1 MKKIFLLLWFVLLG
15 LFEVQAYQFEK
26 NGIYYDIVNG
36 KAVVV
41 SGDVS
46 YSGDVVIPETVEY
59 DGQHYVVDSIGEWA
73 FNSCSGLMSV
83 KLPEKLRAIGS
94 LAFTDCYGLTSIS
107 FPVSLKVIGSG
118 AFQNCEGLTSVVF
131 PEGLTA
137 VGDGAFY
144 GCDKLDSLSF
154 PASMKMINWT
164 AFCTHRGNYGNS
176 CSCEHIR
183 YVDVKDLHTWMNSVR
198 YIGREQN
205 PGFHLYFPK
214 AHLYIGG
221 KLLTHVVIPGDVTE
235 IKPYTFSGM
244 DCIKTVSMQKGVEN
258 VGILAFSGCRNLSSV
273 SFSEGLK
280 EISSNAFKNCASL
293 SSVFFSEGLEKI
305 DNYAFE
311 NCGSLTSVA
320 FPEGLTGIE
329 DAAFYGCDKL
339 DSLSFPASMKTI
351 NWTAFCTHRGNYGD
365 SCSCEHIRYVNVKDL
380 HTWINSVRYV
390 KLEYGSPHLYFPK
403 AHLYMGGKL
412 LTHVVIP
419 GDVTEIK
426 PYTFSGMD
434 CIKTVSMQKGVE
446 NVGIL
451 AFSGCRNLSSVSFSE
466 GLKEISSNAFKNC
479 ASLSSVFFSEGLEK
493 IDNYAFE
500 NCGSLTSVAFP
511 EGLTGIEDAA
521 FYGCDKLDSLSFPAS
536 MKTINWTA
544 FCTHRGNYGD
554 SCSCE
559 HIRYVNVKDL
569 HTWIN
574 SVRYVKLEYGSPH
587 LYFPKAHLYMGGK
600 LLTHVVI
607 PDDIAEVK
615 PYTFSGMDS
624 IRTVSMQKG
633 VENVGKQVFSGCR
646 NLSFVSFSDGFEEI
660 GEYAFNGCNSL
671 HSVKLPASIK
681 KLGYSAFNDQGV
693 EIELYALVP
702 PIGGS
707 SSLGDN
713 LVYVPESSIEA
724 YRTAWSDKVN
734 DILCLGRQHD
744 WDVTVEAEDKSSA
757 VLQAVGGVSDNEA
770 ARNVVRLKVSGTVN
784 SYDFMVMRNKMTCL
798 RELDLTDAHV
808 VYNPYE
814 HYQGY
819 HSWNDSLPDYAFYR
833 KDLRVCRLPQN
844 IVYIGRNAFSRCS
857 RLTDMDI
864 PEKVQEIGDAAF
876 EGCNRLENVKFS
888 EGLEF
893 IRSEAFAECALHDTI
908 IFPRTLKHISY
919 SAFRSN
925 GLRAVKFPTG
935 LEQIEG
941 AAFSY
946 CSGLSEVRFPSSIL
960 NVGSDAFGNCDNIKD
975 VYTYII
981 DPLQLDQTTFSAEV
995 FKNATL
1001 HVPETAQNNYYWDTQ
1016 WSQFPSIVMFNEP
1029 YEYFY
1034 LNKDLVIDEETP
1046 RLEGGT
1052 IFGIGE
1058 VQGPD
1063 ADLNPGSGLVVEGSE
1078 SQDLG
1083 DVHLKDDGN
1092 GNGASVIGQGNKD
1105 GHCNINAKN
1114 LHIDIQVEANRWYF
1128 FCFPYPIDKK
1138 NIKYDGSYVLRW
1150 YDGAERAQHGRG
1162 GWKDWTADKLTAGVG
1177 YIFQGSQSGT
1187 LTFQVPD
1194 AKFDGDNRDI
1204 LLQSHGADEVQD
1216 AGWNFVGNP
1225 YTSYFDLQDLGYD
1238 YPVTIWNGWS
1248 YEAYNPQDDDYVLYP
1263 YQAFFVQKPNAEDG
1277 ITFHAAHRKTKL
1289 QSEAARRAN
1298 VAPRRMRRAAGVER
1312 RLVNLTL
1319 SDGKVTDKT
1328 RVVFNARKREAYE
1341 VGCDAAKF
1349 MAEGVPQL
1357 YSLDGQGVKYA
1368 INERPE
1374 GNGVVSLGYEVQA
1387 AGNYTIGLTRADVG
1401 VMLKDKLTGASHD
1414 FSEGDYMFSSEAGT
1428 FHDRFL
1434 LVKSA
1439 SATGVNGVFAA
1450 GEAVVDVE
1458 NGTIAVSGSD
1468 GLRTTVTALSG
1479 ILMGTIDGNGC
1490 LDVRPGVYVVN
1501 VGGQARKVVVR

>member
-1 MKKIFLLLWFVLLG
+1 MF
-15 LFEVQAYQFEK
+15 
-26 NGIYYDIVNG
+26 
-36 KAVVV
+36 
-41 SGDVS
+41 
-46 YSGDVVIPETVEY
+46 
-59 DGQHYVVDSIGEWA
+59 
-73 FNSCSGLMSV
+73 
-83 KLPEKLRAIGS
+83 
-94 LAFTDCYGLTSIS
+94 
-107 FPVSLKVIGSG
+107 
-118 AFQNCEGLTSVVF
+118 
-131 PEGLTA
+131 
-137 VGDGAFY
+137 
-144 GCDKLDSLSF
+144 
-154 PASMKMINWT
+154 
-164 AFCTHRGNYGNS
+164 
-176 CSCEHIR
+176 
-183 YVDVKDLHTWMNSVR
+183 
-198 YIGREQN
+198 
-205 PGFHLYFPK
+205 
-214 AHLYIGG
+214 
-221 KLLTHVVIPGDVTE
+221 
-235 IKPYTFSGM
+235 
-244 DCIKTVSMQKGVEN
+244 
-258 VGILAFSGCRNLSSV
+258 
-273 SFSEGLK
+273 
-280 EISSNAFKNCASL
+280 
-293 SSVFFSEGLEKI
+293 
-305 DNYAFE
+305 
-311 NCGSLTSVA
+311 
-320 FPEGLTGIE
+320 
-329 DAAFYGCDKL
+329 
-339 DSLSFPASMKTI
+339 
-351 NWTAFCTHRGNYGD
+351 
-365 SCSCEHIRYVNVKDL
+365 
-380 HTWINSVRYV
+380 
-390 KLEYGSPHLYFPK
+390 
-403 AHLYMGGKL
+403 
-412 LTHVVIP
+412 
-419 GDVTEIK
+419 
-426 PYTFSGMD
+426 
-434 CIKTVSMQKGVE
+434 
-446 NVGIL
+446 
-451 AFSGCRNLSSVSFSE
+451 
-466 GLKEISSNAFKNC
+466 
-479 ASLSSVFFSEGLEK
+479 
-493 IDNYAFE
+493 
-500 NCGSLTSVAFP
+500 
-511 EGLTGIEDAA
+511 
-521 FYGCDKLDSLSFPAS
+521 
-536 MKTINWTA
+536 
-544 FCTHRGNYGD
+544 
-554 SCSCE
+554 
-559 HIRYVNVKDL
+559 
-569 HTWIN
+569 
-574 SVRYVKLEYGSPH
+574 
-587 LYFPKAHLYMGGK
+587 
-600 LLTHVVI
+600 
-607 PDDIAEVK
+607 
-615 PYTFSGMDS
+615 
-624 IRTVSMQKG
+624 
-633 VENVGKQVFSGCR
+633 
-646 NLSFVSFSDGFEEI
+646 
-660 GEYAFNGCNSL
+660 
-671 HSVKLPASIK
+671 
-681 KLGYSAFNDQGV
+681 AFNDQGV
-693 EIELYALVP
+693 ELELYALVP
-702 PIGGS
+702 PQRES
-707 SSLGDN
+707 NSLGEN
-713 LVYVPESSIEA
+713 LVYVPESCIEA

-734 DILCLGRQHD
+734 DILCLERQHD
-744 WDVTVEAEDKSSA
+744 WDVTVEAEEKSSA

-784 SYDFMVMRNKMTCL
+784 SYDFMVMRNKMTSL

-833 KDLRVCRLPQN
+833 KDLRVCKLPQS
-844 IVYIGRNAFSRCS
+844 ITYIGQSAFSECRK
-857 RLTDMDI
+857 LTGMDI
-864 PEKVQEIGDAAF
+864 PEKVQEIGYAAF
-876 EGCNRLENVKFS
+876 TGCNCLKEVEFQ
-888 EGLEF
+888 EGLER
-893 IRSEAFAECALHDTI
+893 IGSDAFSNCALQDTI
-908 IFPRTLKHISY
+908 VFPQTLKHISY
-919 SAFRSN
+919 NAFGMN
-925 GLRAVKFPTG
+925 GNLKAVKFPVG
-935 LEQIEG
+935 LEYIEG
-941 AAFSY
+941 SAFNN
-946 CSGLSEVRFPSSIL
+946 CSGLSEVRFPASVLS
-960 NVGSDAFGNCDNIKD
+960 VGSAAFEYCNSIKD

-1016 WSQFPSIVMFNEP
+1016 WSQFPSIVTFNEP

-1046 RLEGGT
+1046 RLEGDTISGT
-1052 IFGIGE
+1052 GE

-1092 GNGASVIGQGNKD
+1092 GNGASVIGQGDKD

-1162 GWKDWTADKLTAGVG
+1162 GWKDWAAGKLTAGVG

-1194 AKFDGDNRDI
+1194 AKFDGENRDI

-1328 RVVFNARKREAYE
+1328 RVVFNARKRETYE

-1414 FSEGDYMFSSEAGT
+1414 FSEGDYVFSSEAGT

-1458 NGTIAVSGSD
+1458 NGTIAVSGAD

-1479 ILMGTIDGNGC
+1479 ILMGIIDGNGS

>member
-15 LFEVQAYQFEK
+15 LSEMQAYQFEK

-41 SGDVS
+41 SGNAN
-46 YSGDVVIPETVEY
+46 YSGDVVIPDSVEY
-59 DGQHYVVDSIGEWA
+59 YGYYYVVDSIGNYA
-73 FNSCSGLMSV
+73 FSYAGEMTSV
-83 KLPEKLRAIGS
+83 RLPNQLRAIGS
-94 LAFTDCYGLTSIS
+94 SAFTNCYSLTSIS
-107 FPVSLKVIGSG
+107 FPVSLKVIDIG
-118 AFQNCEGLTSVVF
+118 AFYECSGLTSLSFPEGMTEIGDGAFKGCGRLETISFPSTMKSIDWGVFCGHHENEYEECTCDSIRRIEVKDIAIWFNSNRFMEYNSGGSHVAAPNIDLYIDGELLTEVVLPDTMARIRPALFYGCKKLHSVVF
-131 PEGLTA
+131 PNNLKVIDDCAFENCTGIENLELPQGLDSIKSSAFSGCKRLKDMHLPQELKYIGMGAFGGCEELISVSFPRKLENIAYGAFDGCKSLTSVIFPEGLKTI
-137 VGDGAFY
+137 GDYAFAN
-144 GCDKLDSLSF
+144 CDKLDSLSF
-154 PASMKMINWT
+154 PASLNTINWN
-164 AFCTHRGNYGNS
+164 AFCTHWSYDS
-176 CSCEHIR
+176 PCCCEHIR
-183 YVDVKDLHTWMNSVR
+183 YVDVKDLHTWVNSDCR
-198 YIGREQN
+198 YDTYDRVY
-205 PGFHLYFPK
+205 LPK
-214 AHLYIGG
+214 AQLYLDGT
-221 KLLTHVVIPGDVTE
+221 LLTEAVIPEGVEE
-235 IKPYTFSGM
+235 IKPYTF
-244 DCIKTVSMQKGVEN
+244 
-258 VGILAFSGCRNLSSV
+258 
-273 SFSEGLK
+273 
-280 EISSNAFKNCASL
+280 
-293 SSVFFSEGLEKI
+293 
-305 DNYAFE
+305 Y
-311 NCGSLTSVA
+311 
-320 FPEGLTGIE
+320 
-329 DAAFYGCDKL
+329 
-339 DSLSFPASMKTI
+339 
-351 NWTAFCTHRGNYGD
+351 
-365 SCSCEHIRYVNVKDL
+365 
-380 HTWINSVRYV
+380 
-390 KLEYGSPHLYFPK
+390 
-403 AHLYMGGKL
+403 
-412 LTHVVIP
+412 
-419 GDVTEIK
+419 
-426 PYTFSGMD
+426 
-434 CIKTVSMQKGVE
+434 
-446 NVGIL
+446 
-451 AFSGCRNLSSVSFSE
+451 
-466 GLKEISSNAFKNC
+466 
-479 ASLSSVFFSEGLEK
+479 
-493 IDNYAFE
+493 
-500 NCGSLTSVAFP
+500 
-511 EGLTGIEDAA
+511 
-521 FYGCDKLDSLSFPAS
+521 
-536 MKTINWTA
+536 
-544 FCTHRGNYGD
+544 
-554 SCSCE
+554 
-559 HIRYVNVKDL
+559 
-569 HTWIN
+569 
-574 SVRYVKLEYGSPH
+574 
-587 LYFPKAHLYMGGK
+587 
-600 LLTHVVI
+600 
-607 PDDIAEVK
+607 
-615 PYTFSGMDS
+615 GMDS
-624 IRTVSMQKG
+624 LALVRLPTSINK
-633 VENVGKQVFSGCR
+633 
-646 NLSFVSFSDGFEEI
+646 I
-660 GEYAFNGCNSL
+660 GMFAFN
-671 HSVKLPASIK
+671 A
-681 KLGYSAFNDQGV
+681 QGV
-693 EIELYALVP
+693 EFELYALVP
-702 PIGGS
+702 PQRES
-707 SSLGDN
+707 NSLGEN
-713 LVYVPESSIEA
+713 LVYVPESCIEA

-734 DILCLGRQHD
+734 DILCLERKHD
-744 WDVTVEAEDKSSA
+744 WDVMVEAEEKSSA

-770 ARNVVRLKVSGTVN
+770 VRNVVRLKVSGTVN

-833 KDLRVCRLPQN
+833 KDLRVCKLPQS
-844 IVYIGRNAFSRCS
+844 ITYIGQSAFSECRK
-857 RLTDMDI
+857 LTGMDI
-864 PEKVQEIGDAAF
+864 PEKVQEIGGYAF
-876 EGCNRLENVKFS
+876 YGCNQLKEVGFH
-888 EGLEF
+888 EGLES
-893 IRSEAFAECALHDTI
+893 IGSSAFVECALRDTMV
-908 IFPRTLKHISY
+908 FPQTLKRVLWG
-919 SAFRSN
+919 AFQGNSN
-925 GLRAVKFPTG
+925 LKAVKFPVG
-935 LEQIEG
+935 LESIESQ
-941 AAFSY
+941 AFNNCY
-946 CSGLSEVRFPSSIL
+946 CLSEVRFPASVLS
-960 NVGSDAFGNCDNIKD
+960 VGSAAFEYCNSIKD

-1016 WSQFPSIVMFNEP
+1016 WSQFPSIVTFNEP

-1046 RLEGGT
+1046 RLEGDTISGT
-1052 IFGIGE
+1052 GE

-1092 GNGASVIGQGNKD
+1092 GNGASVIGQGDKD

-1162 GWKDWTADKLTAGVG
+1162 GWKDWAAGKLTAGVG

-1194 AKFDGDNRDI
+1194 AKFDGENCDI

-1328 RVVFNARKREAYE
+1328 RVVFNARKRETYE

-1414 FSEGDYMFSSEAGT
+1414 FSEGDYVFSSEAGT

-1458 NGTIAVSGSD
+1458 NGTIAVSGAD

-1479 ILMGTIDGNGC
+1479 ILMGIIDGNGS

>member
-15 LFEVQAYQFEK
+15 LSEIQAYQFEK

-41 SGDVS
+41 SGGSVM
-46 YSGDVVIPETVEY
+46 YSGDVVIPETVEFG
-59 DGQHYVVDSIGEWA
+59 GQHYVVDSIGEWA
-73 FNSCSGLMSV
+73 FNACSGVMSV
-83 KLPEKLRAIGS
+83 KLPEKLRVIGR
-94 LAFTDCYGLTSIS
+94 LAFVDCYGLTSIS
-107 FPVSLKVIGSG
+107 FPASLKVIGDG
-118 AFQNCEGLTSVVF
+118 AFQNCDGLTSLSFPEGITQIGDGAFQRCGRLETLFFPSTMKSIDWGVFCESHENEYGGGECTCDSIRRIEIKGIATWFNSNRFTERNHHVAAPYADLYVNGDLLTDIVLPDTMARIRPALFYGCKKLHSVVF
-131 PEGLTA
+131 PNNL
-137 VGDGAFY
+137 
-144 GCDKLDSLSF
+144 K
-154 PASMKMINWT
+154 
-164 AFCTHRGNYGNS
+164 
-176 CSCEHIR
+176 
-183 YVDVKDLHTWMNSVR
+183 
-198 YIGREQN
+198 
-205 PGFHLYFPK
+205 
-214 AHLYIGG
+214 
-221 KLLTHVVIPGDVTE
+221 VID
-235 IKPYTFSGM
+235 
-244 DCIKTVSMQKGVEN
+244 DC
-258 VGILAFSGCRNLSSV
+258 
-273 SFSEGLK
+273 
-280 EISSNAFKNCASL
+280 
-293 SSVFFSEGLEKI
+293 
-305 DNYAFE
+305 AFE
-311 NCGSLTSVA
+311 NCTGIENLELPQGLDSIKSSAFSRCKGVKYVNLPQELKYIGMMAFGSCTELISVSFPNKLENIAYGAFESCKSLQSVVLPEGLKSIESCAFQNCISLTSVKLPSTLRFIDDCA
-320 FPEGLTGIE
+320 FNQ
-329 DAAFYGCDKL
+329 C
-339 DSLSFPASMKTI
+339 
-351 NWTAFCTHRGNYGD
+351 
-365 SCSCEHIRYVNVKDL
+365 
-380 HTWINSVRYV
+380 
-390 KLEYGSPHLYFPK
+390 
-403 AHLYMGGKL
+403 
-412 LTHVVIP
+412 
-419 GDVTEIK
+419 
-426 PYTFSGMD
+426 
-434 CIKTVSMQKGVE
+434 
-446 NVGIL
+446 NVG
-451 AFSGCRNLSSVSFSE
+451 
-466 GLKEISSNAFKNC
+466 
-479 ASLSSVFFSEGLEK
+479 
-493 IDNYAFE
+493 FE
-500 NCGSLTSVAFP
+500 F
-511 EGLTGIEDAA
+511 
-521 FYGCDKLDSLSFPAS
+521 
-536 MKTINWTA
+536 
-544 FCTHRGNYGD
+544 
-554 SCSCE
+554 
-559 HIRYVNVKDL
+559 
-569 HTWIN
+569 
-574 SVRYVKLEYGSPH
+574 
-587 LYFPKAHLYMGGK
+587 
-600 LLTHVVI
+600 
-607 PDDIAEVK
+607 
-615 PYTFSGMDS
+615 
-624 IRTVSMQKG
+624 
-633 VENVGKQVFSGCR
+633 
-646 NLSFVSFSDGFEEI
+646 
-660 GEYAFNGCNSL
+660 
-671 HSVKLPASIK
+671 ASI
-681 KLGYSAFNDQGV
+681 
-693 EIELYALVP
+693 VP
-702 PIGGS
+702 PTIEGMNP
-707 SSLGDN
+707 LGDEDN
-713 LVYVPESSIEA
+713 LLYVPEEGIEA

-734 DILCLGRQHD
+734 DILCLERQHD
-744 WDVTVEAEDKSSA
+744 WDVTVEAEEKSSA

-784 SYDFMVMRNKMTCL
+784 SYDFMVMRNKMTSL

-814 HYQGY
+814 HYQDC

-833 KDLRVCRLPQN
+833 KELRVCKLPKS
-844 IVYIGRNAFSRCS
+844 ITYIGQYAFSECRK
-857 RLTDMDI
+857 LTNMDI
-864 PEKVQEIGDAAF
+864 PEKVQEIGGYAF
-876 EGCNRLENVKFS
+876 YGCNQLKEVGFQ
-888 EGLEF
+888 EGLER
-893 IRSEAFAECALHDTI
+893 IGSDAFSNCALQDTI
-908 IFPRTLKHISY
+908 VFPQTLKHISY
-919 SAFRSN
+919 NAFGMN
-925 GLRAVKFPTG
+925 GNLKAVKFPVG
-935 LEQIEG
+935 LEYIEG
-941 AAFSY
+941 SAFNN
-946 CSGLSEVRFPSSIL
+946 CSGLSEVRFPASVLS
-960 NVGSDAFGNCDNIKD
+960 VGSAAFEYCNSIKD

-1016 WSQFPSIVMFNEP
+1016 WSQFPSIVTFNEP

-1046 RLEGGT
+1046 RLEGDTIPGT
-1052 IFGIGE
+1052 GE

-1092 GNGASVIGQGNKD
+1092 GNGASVIGQGDKD

-1162 GWKDWTADKLTAGVG
+1162 GWKDWAAGKLTAGVG

-1194 AKFDGDNRDI
+1194 AKFDGENRDI

-1328 RVVFNARKREAYE
+1328 RVVFNARKRETYE

-1414 FSEGDYMFSSEAGT
+1414 FSEGDYVFSSEAGT

-1458 NGTIAVSGSD
+1458 NGTIAVSGAD

-1479 ILMGTIDGNGC
+1479 ILMGIIDGNGS

>member
-15 LFEVQAYQFEK
+15 LSKVQAYEFEK
-26 NGIYYDIVNG
+26 NGIYYDIVKD

-41 SGDVS
+41 TGDVG
-46 YSGDVVIPETVEY
+46 YSGDVVIPDSVEY
-59 DGQHYVVDSIGEWA
+59 YGHYYVVDSIGGTV
-73 FNSCSGLMSV
+73 FQYSKITSV
-83 KLPEKLRAIGS
+83 RLPNQLRAIGS
-94 LAFTDCYGLTSIS
+94 AAFAYCSGLTSIS
-107 FPVSLKVIGSG
+107 FPGSLRCIGGG
-118 AFQNCEGLTSVVF
+118 AFQYCTGLTALSF
-131 PEGLTA
+131 PEGMTQI
-137 VGDGAFY
+137 GNGAFY
-144 GCDKLDSLSF
+144 GCGRLETISFPSTMKSIDWGVFCESHENEYGGGECTCDSIRRIEIKDIATWFNSNRFTERNHHVAAPYADLYVNGDLLTDIVLPDTMARIRPALFYGCKKLHSVVFPNNLKVIDDCAFENCTGIENLELPQGLDS
-154 PASMKMINWT
+154 
-164 AFCTHRGNYGNS
+164 
-176 CSCEHIR
+176 
-183 YVDVKDLHTWMNSVR
+183 
-198 YIGREQN
+198 
-205 PGFHLYFPK
+205 
-214 AHLYIGG
+214 
-221 KLLTHVVIPGDVTE
+221 
-235 IKPYTFSGM
+235 IKS
-244 DCIKTVSMQKGVEN
+244 S
-258 VGILAFSGCRNLSSV
+258 AFSGCKRLKDMHLPQELKYIGMMAFGSCTELISV
-273 SFSEGLK
+273 SFPNKLENIAYGAFESCKSLQSVVLPEGLK
-280 EISSNAFKNCASL
+280 SIESCAFQNC
-293 SSVFFSEGLEKI
+293 I
-305 DNYAFE
+305 
-311 NCGSLTSVA
+311 SLTSVKLPSTLRFIGDCA
-320 FPEGLTGIE
+320 FNQ
-329 DAAFYGCDKL
+329 C
-339 DSLSFPASMKTI
+339 
-351 NWTAFCTHRGNYGD
+351 
-365 SCSCEHIRYVNVKDL
+365 
-380 HTWINSVRYV
+380 
-390 KLEYGSPHLYFPK
+390 
-403 AHLYMGGKL
+403 
-412 LTHVVIP
+412 
-419 GDVTEIK
+419 
-426 PYTFSGMD
+426 
-434 CIKTVSMQKGVE
+434 
-446 NVGIL
+446 NVG
-451 AFSGCRNLSSVSFSE
+451 
-466 GLKEISSNAFKNC
+466 
-479 ASLSSVFFSEGLEK
+479 
-493 IDNYAFE
+493 FE
-500 NCGSLTSVAFP
+500 F
-511 EGLTGIEDAA
+511 
-521 FYGCDKLDSLSFPAS
+521 
-536 MKTINWTA
+536 
-544 FCTHRGNYGD
+544 
-554 SCSCE
+554 
-559 HIRYVNVKDL
+559 
-569 HTWIN
+569 
-574 SVRYVKLEYGSPH
+574 
-587 LYFPKAHLYMGGK
+587 
-600 LLTHVVI
+600 
-607 PDDIAEVK
+607 
-615 PYTFSGMDS
+615 
-624 IRTVSMQKG
+624 
-633 VENVGKQVFSGCR
+633 
-646 NLSFVSFSDGFEEI
+646 
-660 GEYAFNGCNSL
+660 
-671 HSVKLPASIK
+671 ASI
-681 KLGYSAFNDQGV
+681 
-693 EIELYALVP
+693 VP
-702 PIGGS
+702 PTIEGMNP
-707 SSLGDN
+707 LGDEDN
-713 LVYVPESSIEA
+713 LLYVPEEGIEA

-734 DILCLGRQHD
+734 DILCLERQHD
-744 WDVTVEAEDKSSA
+744 WDVTVEAEEKSSA

-784 SYDFMVMRNKMTCL
+784 SYDFMVMRNKMTSL
-798 RELDLTDAHV
+798 RELDLADAHV

-814 HYQGY
+814 HYQGC
-819 HSWNDSLPDYAFYR
+819 HSWNDSLPDYAFCR
-833 KDLRVCRLPQN
+833 KNLRICRLPKS
-844 IVYIGRNAFSRCS
+844 ITYIGQSAFSECRG
-857 RLTDMDI
+857 LTSMDI
-864 PEKVQEIGDAAF
+864 PEKVQEVGSYTFYGCSNLEKVDFRDGLKEIGIYAFHGCNLQDTLVFPATLKNVWDNAFAGNNDLRTIKFPVGLEYIGDGACV
-876 EGCNRLENVKFS
+876 GCDE
-888 EGLEF
+888 
-893 IRSEAFAECALHDTI
+893 
-908 IFPRTLKHISY
+908 
-919 SAFRSN
+919 
-925 GLRAVKFPTG
+925 
-935 LEQIEG
+935 
-941 AAFSY
+941 
-946 CSGLSEVRFPSSIL
+946 LSEVRFPASVL
-960 NVGSDAFGNCDNIKD
+960 NVERDAFRACDYIKD

-1046 RLEGGT
+1046 RLEGDTIPGT
-1052 IFGIGE
+1052 GE

-1092 GNGASVIGQGNKD
+1092 GNGASVIGQGDKD

-1162 GWKDWTADKLTAGVG
+1162 GWKDWAAGKLTAGVG

-1194 AKFDGDNRDI
+1194 AKFDGENRDI

-1328 RVVFNARKREAYE
+1328 RVVFNARKRETYE

-1414 FSEGDYMFSSEAGT
+1414 FSEGDYVFSSEAGT

-1458 NGTIAVSGSD
+1458 NGTIAVSGAD

-1479 ILMGTIDGNGC
+1479 ILMGIIDGNGS

>member
-15 LFEVQAYQFEK
+15 LSKVQAYQFEK

-41 SGDVS
+41 SGGSVM
-46 YSGDVVIPETVEY
+46 YSGDVVIPETVEFG
-59 DGQHYVVDSIGEWA
+59 GQHYVVDSIGEWA
-73 FNSCSGLMSV
+73 FNACSGLMSV
-83 KLPEKLRAIGS
+83 KLPEKLRVIGR
-94 LAFTDCYGLTSIS
+94 LAFVDCYGLTSIS
-107 FPVSLKVIGSG
+107 FPASLKVIGDG
-118 AFQNCEGLTSVVF
+118 AFQNCDGLTSLSFPEGMTQIGDGAFQRCGRLETLFFPSTMKSIDWGVFCESHENEYGGGECTCDSIRRIEIKGIATWFNSNRFTERNHHVAAPYADLYVNGDLLTDIVLPDTMARIRPALFYGCKKLHSVVF
-131 PEGLTA
+131 PNNL
-137 VGDGAFY
+137 
-144 GCDKLDSLSF
+144 K
-154 PASMKMINWT
+154 
-164 AFCTHRGNYGNS
+164 
-176 CSCEHIR
+176 
-183 YVDVKDLHTWMNSVR
+183 
-198 YIGREQN
+198 
-205 PGFHLYFPK
+205 
-214 AHLYIGG
+214 
-221 KLLTHVVIPGDVTE
+221 VID
-235 IKPYTFSGM
+235 
-244 DCIKTVSMQKGVEN
+244 DC
-258 VGILAFSGCRNLSSV
+258 
-273 SFSEGLK
+273 
-280 EISSNAFKNCASL
+280 
-293 SSVFFSEGLEKI
+293 
-305 DNYAFE
+305 AFE
-311 NCGSLTSVA
+311 NCTGIENLELPQGLDSIKSSAFSRCKGVKYVNLPQELKYIGMMAFGSCTELISVSFPNKLENIAYGAFESCKSLQSVVLPEGLKSIESCAFQNCISLTSVKLPSTLRFIGDCA
-320 FPEGLTGIE
+320 FNQ
-329 DAAFYGCDKL
+329 C
-339 DSLSFPASMKTI
+339 
-351 NWTAFCTHRGNYGD
+351 
-365 SCSCEHIRYVNVKDL
+365 
-380 HTWINSVRYV
+380 
-390 KLEYGSPHLYFPK
+390 
-403 AHLYMGGKL
+403 
-412 LTHVVIP
+412 
-419 GDVTEIK
+419 
-426 PYTFSGMD
+426 
-434 CIKTVSMQKGVE
+434 
-446 NVGIL
+446 NVG
-451 AFSGCRNLSSVSFSE
+451 
-466 GLKEISSNAFKNC
+466 
-479 ASLSSVFFSEGLEK
+479 
-493 IDNYAFE
+493 FE
-500 NCGSLTSVAFP
+500 F
-511 EGLTGIEDAA
+511 
-521 FYGCDKLDSLSFPAS
+521 
-536 MKTINWTA
+536 
-544 FCTHRGNYGD
+544 
-554 SCSCE
+554 
-559 HIRYVNVKDL
+559 
-569 HTWIN
+569 
-574 SVRYVKLEYGSPH
+574 
-587 LYFPKAHLYMGGK
+587 
-600 LLTHVVI
+600 
-607 PDDIAEVK
+607 
-615 PYTFSGMDS
+615 
-624 IRTVSMQKG
+624 
-633 VENVGKQVFSGCR
+633 
-646 NLSFVSFSDGFEEI
+646 
-660 GEYAFNGCNSL
+660 
-671 HSVKLPASIK
+671 ASI
-681 KLGYSAFNDQGV
+681 
-693 EIELYALVP
+693 VP
-702 PIGGS
+702 PTIEGMNP
-707 SSLGDN
+707 LGDEDN
-713 LVYVPESSIEA
+713 LLYVPEEGIEA

-734 DILCLGRQHD
+734 DILCLERQHD
-744 WDVTVEAEDKSSA
+744 WDVMVEAEEKSSA

-784 SYDFMVMRNKMTCL
+784 SYDFMVMRNKMTSL

-833 KDLRVCRLPQN
+833 KELRVCKLPQS
-844 IVYIGRNAFSRCS
+844 ITYIGQSAFSECRK
-857 RLTDMDI
+857 LTGMDI
-864 PEKVQEIGDAAF
+864 PEKVQEIGYAAF
-876 EGCNRLENVKFS
+876 TGCNCLKEVEFH
-888 EGLEF
+888 EGLER
-893 IRSEAFAECALHDTI
+893 IGSEGFSNCALQDTI
-908 IFPRTLKHISY
+908 VFPQTLKHISY
-919 SAFRSN
+919 NAFGMN
-925 GLRAVKFPTG
+925 GSLKAVKFPVG
-935 LEQIEG
+935 LESIESS
-941 AAFSY
+941 AFNN
-946 CSGLSEVRFPSSIL
+946 CSGLSEVRFPASVLS
-960 NVGSDAFGNCDNIKD
+960 VGSDAFMMCDNIKD

-995 FKNATL
+995 FKNAML

-1046 RLEGGT
+1046 RLEGDTISGT
-1052 IFGIGE
+1052 GE

-1092 GNGASVIGQGNKD
+1092 GNGASVIGQGDKD

-1162 GWKDWTADKLTAGVG
+1162 GWKDWAAGKLTAGVG

-1194 AKFDGDNRDI
+1194 AKFDGENRDI

-1414 FSEGDYMFSSEAGT
+1414 FSEGDYVFSSEAGT

-1458 NGTIAVSGSD
+1458 NGTIAVSGAA

-1479 ILMGTIDGNGC
+1479 ILMGIIDGNGS

>member
-26 NGIYYDIVNG
+26 NSIYYDIVNG

-41 SGDVS
+41 SGGSVM

-73 FNSCSGLMSV
+73 FNACSGLRSV

-94 LAFTDCYGLTSIS
+94 LAFVDCYGLTSIS
-107 FPVSLKVIGSG
+107 FPASLKVIGSG
-118 AFQNCEGLTSVVF
+118 AFQNCDGLTSLSFPEGMTQIGGGAFQRCGRLETLFFPSTMKSIDWGVFCESHENEYGGECTCDSIRRIEVKGIATWFNSDRFTERNYHVAAPYADLYVNGELLTEVVLPDTMTRIRPALFYGCKKLRSVVFPNNLKVIDDCAFNPCKGLVSVVF
-131 PEGLTA
+131 PEGVTEIR
-137 VGDGAFY
+137 DGAFTHCY
-144 GCDKLDSLSF
+144 KLDSLSF
-154 PASMKMINWT
+154 PISLETINRN
-164 AFCTHRGNYGNS
+164 AFCTQYSR
-176 CSCEHIR
+176 
-183 YVDVKDLHTWMNSVR
+183 
-198 YIGREQN
+198 
-205 PGFHLYFPK
+205 
-214 AHLYIGG
+214 
-221 KLLTHVVIPGDVTE
+221 
-235 IKPYTFSGM
+235 
-244 DCIKTVSMQKGVEN
+244 
-258 VGILAFSGCRNLSSV
+258 
-273 SFSEGLK
+273 
-280 EISSNAFKNCASL
+280 
-293 SSVFFSEGLEKI
+293 
-305 DNYAFE
+305 
-311 NCGSLTSVA
+311 
-320 FPEGLTGIE
+320 
-329 DAAFYGCDKL
+329 
-339 DSLSFPASMKTI
+339 
-351 NWTAFCTHRGNYGD
+351 D

-380 HTWINSVRYV
+380 HTWINSERWNYR
-390 KLEYGSPHLYFPK
+390 EYDSHTFFPHAQLY
-403 AHLYMGGKL
+403 LDGTL
-412 LTHVVIP
+412 LTKIVVP
-419 GDVTEIK
+419 EGVEEIK
-426 PYTFSGMD
+426 SNTFWG
-434 CIKTVSMQKGVE
+434 
-446 NVGIL
+446 
-451 AFSGCRNLSSVSFSE
+451 
-466 GLKEISSNAFKNC
+466 
-479 ASLSSVFFSEGLEK
+479 
-493 IDNYAFE
+493 
-500 NCGSLTSVAFP
+500 
-511 EGLTGIEDAA
+511 
-521 FYGCDKLDSLSFPAS
+521 LDSLV
-536 MKTINWTA
+536 
-544 FCTHRGNYGD
+544 Y
-554 SCSCE
+554 
-559 HIRYVNVKDL
+559 
-569 HTWIN
+569 
-574 SVRYVKLEYGSPH
+574 
-587 LYFPKAHLYMGGK
+587 
-600 LLTHVVI
+600 
-607 PDDIAEVK
+607 
-615 PYTFSGMDS
+615 
-624 IRTVSMQKG
+624 
-633 VENVGKQVFSGCR
+633 
-646 NLSFVSFSDGFEEI
+646 
-660 GEYAFNGCNSL
+660 
-671 HSVKLPASIK
+671 VKLPASIK
-681 KLGYSAFNDQGV
+681 KLGHSIFNDQGV
-693 EIELYALVP
+693 DVDLYALVP
-702 PIGGS
+702 PQ
-707 SSLGDN
+707 LEGDNPFGEN

-744 WDVTVEAEDKSSA
+744 WNVTVEAEDKSSA
-757 VLQAVGGVSDNEA
+757 LLQAVGGVSDNEA

-888 EGLEF
+888 ERLEF

-946 CSGLSEVRFPSSIL
+946 CSGLSEVRFPSSVL

-981 DPLQLDQTTFSAEV
+981 DPLELDQTTFSAEV
-995 FKNATL
+995 FKNTTL

-1046 RLEGGT
+1046 RLEGDT
-1052 IFGIGE
+1052 IFGTGE

-1204 LLQSHGADEVQD
+1204 LLQSHGADEEQD

-1263 YQAFFVQKPNAEDG
+1263 YQAFFVQKPNAEDA

-1289 QSEAARRAN
+1289 QSEAARRVN

-1328 RVVFNARKREAYE
+1328 RVVFNARRREAYE

-1374 GNGVVSLGYEVQA
+1374 GNGVVSLGYEVQV

-1458 NGTIAVSGSD
+1458 NGTIAVSGAD

-1479 ILMGTIDGNGC
+1479 ILMGIIDGNGS

>member
-1 MKKIFLLLWFVLLG
+1 
-15 LFEVQAYQFEK
+15 
-26 NGIYYDIVNG
+26 
-36 KAVVV
+36 
-41 SGDVS
+41 
-46 YSGDVVIPETVEY
+46 
-59 DGQHYVVDSIGEWA
+59 
-73 FNSCSGLMSV
+73 
-83 KLPEKLRAIGS
+83 
-94 LAFTDCYGLTSIS
+94 
-107 FPVSLKVIGSG
+107 
-118 AFQNCEGLTSVVF
+118 
-131 PEGLTA
+131 
-137 VGDGAFY
+137 
-144 GCDKLDSLSF
+144 
-154 PASMKMINWT
+154 
-164 AFCTHRGNYGNS
+164 
-176 CSCEHIR
+176 
-183 YVDVKDLHTWMNSVR
+183 MN
-198 YIGREQN
+198 
-205 PGFHLYFPK
+205 P
-214 AHLYIGG
+214 
-221 KLLTHVVIPGDVTE
+221 
-235 IKPYTFSGM
+235 
-244 DCIKTVSMQKGVEN
+244 
-258 VGILAFSGCRNLSSV
+258 
-273 SFSEGLK
+273 
-280 EISSNAFKNCASL
+280 
-293 SSVFFSEGLEKI
+293 
-305 DNYAFE
+305 
-311 NCGSLTSVA
+311 
-320 FPEGLTGIE
+320 
-329 DAAFYGCDKL
+329 
-339 DSLSFPASMKTI
+339 
-351 NWTAFCTHRGNYGD
+351 
-365 SCSCEHIRYVNVKDL
+365 
-380 HTWINSVRYV
+380 
-390 KLEYGSPHLYFPK
+390 
-403 AHLYMGGKL
+403 
-412 LTHVVIP
+412 
-419 GDVTEIK
+419 
-426 PYTFSGMD
+426 
-434 CIKTVSMQKGVE
+434 
-446 NVGIL
+446 
-451 AFSGCRNLSSVSFSE
+451 
-466 GLKEISSNAFKNC
+466 
-479 ASLSSVFFSEGLEK
+479 
-493 IDNYAFE
+493 
-500 NCGSLTSVAFP
+500 
-511 EGLTGIEDAA
+511 
-521 FYGCDKLDSLSFPAS
+521 
-536 MKTINWTA
+536 
-544 FCTHRGNYGD
+544 
-554 SCSCE
+554 
-559 HIRYVNVKDL
+559 
-569 HTWIN
+569 
-574 SVRYVKLEYGSPH
+574 
-587 LYFPKAHLYMGGK
+587 
-600 LLTHVVI
+600 
-607 PDDIAEVK
+607 
-615 PYTFSGMDS
+615 
-624 IRTVSMQKG
+624 
-633 VENVGKQVFSGCR
+633 
-646 NLSFVSFSDGFEEI
+646 
-660 GEYAFNGCNSL
+660 
-671 HSVKLPASIK
+671 
-681 KLGYSAFNDQGV
+681 
-693 EIELYALVP
+693 
-702 PIGGS
+702 
-707 SSLGDN
+707 LGDEDN
-713 LVYVPESSIEA
+713 LLYVPEEGIEA

-734 DILCLGRQHD
+734 DILCLERQHD
-744 WDVTVEAEDKSSA
+744 WDVTVEAEEKSSA

-784 SYDFMVMRNKMTCL
+784 SYDFMVMRNKMTSL

-833 KDLRVCRLPQN
+833 KDLRVCKLPQS
-844 IVYIGRNAFSRCS
+844 ITYIGQSAFSECRK
-857 RLTDMDI
+857 LTGMDI
-864 PEKVQEIGDAAF
+864 PEKVQEIGYAAF
-876 EGCNRLENVKFS
+876 TGCNSLKEVEFH
-888 EGLEF
+888 EGLER
-893 IRSEAFAECALHDTI
+893 IGDDAFSNCALQDTI
-908 IFPRTLKHISY
+908 VFPQTLKHISY
-919 SAFRSN
+919 NAFAMN
-925 GLRAVKFPTG
+925 GSLKAVKFPVG
-935 LEQIEG
+935 LESIEG
-941 AAFSY
+941 SAFNN
-946 CSGLSEVRFPSSIL
+946 CSGLSEVRFPASVLS
-960 NVGSDAFGNCDNIKD
+960 VGSDAFVMCDNIKD

-981 DPLQLDQTTFSAEV
+981 DPFDLDQNTFTAGV
-995 FKNATL
+995 FLKATL
-1001 HVPETAQNNYYWDTQ
+1001 HVPETAQDNYYWNTQ
-1016 WSQFPSIVMFNEP
+1016 WSQFQGRLVTFNEP

-1046 RLEGGT
+1046 RLEGDTIPGT
-1052 IFGIGE
+1052 GE

-1092 GNGASVIGQGNKD
+1092 GNGASVIGQGDKD

-1162 GWKDWTADKLTAGVG
+1162 GWKDWAAGKLTAGVG

-1194 AKFDGDNRDI
+1194 AKFDGENRDI

-1298 VAPRRMRRAAGVER
+1298 VAPRRMRRAAGVEH

-1328 RVVFNARKREAYE
+1328 RVVFNARKRETYE

-1414 FSEGDYMFSSEAGT
+1414 FSEGDYVFSSEAGT

-1458 NGTIAVSGSD
+1458 NGTIAVSGAA

-1479 ILMGTIDGNGC
+1479 ILMGTIDGNGS

>member
-15 LFEVQAYQFEK
+15 LSKVQAYQFEK

-41 SGDVS
+41 SGGSVM
-46 YSGDVVIPETVEY
+46 YSGDVVIPETVEFG
-59 DGQHYVVDSIGEWA
+59 GQHYVVDSIGEWA
-73 FNSCSGLMSV
+73 FNACSGLMSV
-83 KLPEKLRAIGS
+83 KLPEKLRVIGR
-94 LAFTDCYGLTSIS
+94 LAFVDCYGLTSLS
-107 FPVSLKVIGSG
+107 FPEGMTQIGDGAFQRCGRLETLFFPSTMKSIDWGVFCESHENEYGGGECTCDSIRRIEIKGIATWFNSNRFTERNHHVAAPYADLYVNGDLLTDIVLPDTMARIRPALFYGCKKLHSVVFPNNLKVIDDCAFENCTGIENLELPQGLDSIKSSAFSRCKGVKYVNLPQELKYIGMMAFGSCTELISVSFPNKLENIAYG
-118 AFQNCEGLTSVVF
+118 AFESCKSLQSVVLPEGLKSIESCAFQNC
-131 PEGLTA
+131 
-137 VGDGAFY
+137 
-144 GCDKLDSLSF
+144 
-154 PASMKMINWT
+154 I
-164 AFCTHRGNYGNS
+164 
-176 CSCEHIR
+176 
-183 YVDVKDLHTWMNSVR
+183 
-198 YIGREQN
+198 
-205 PGFHLYFPK
+205 
-214 AHLYIGG
+214 
-221 KLLTHVVIPGDVTE
+221 
-235 IKPYTFSGM
+235 
-244 DCIKTVSMQKGVEN
+244 
-258 VGILAFSGCRNLSSV
+258 
-273 SFSEGLK
+273 
-280 EISSNAFKNCASL
+280 
-293 SSVFFSEGLEKI
+293 
-305 DNYAFE
+305 
-311 NCGSLTSVA
+311 SLTSVKLPSTLRFIGDCA
-320 FPEGLTGIE
+320 FNQ
-329 DAAFYGCDKL
+329 C
-339 DSLSFPASMKTI
+339 
-351 NWTAFCTHRGNYGD
+351 
-365 SCSCEHIRYVNVKDL
+365 
-380 HTWINSVRYV
+380 
-390 KLEYGSPHLYFPK
+390 
-403 AHLYMGGKL
+403 
-412 LTHVVIP
+412 
-419 GDVTEIK
+419 
-426 PYTFSGMD
+426 
-434 CIKTVSMQKGVE
+434 
-446 NVGIL
+446 NVG
-451 AFSGCRNLSSVSFSE
+451 
-466 GLKEISSNAFKNC
+466 
-479 ASLSSVFFSEGLEK
+479 
-493 IDNYAFE
+493 FE
-500 NCGSLTSVAFP
+500 F
-511 EGLTGIEDAA
+511 
-521 FYGCDKLDSLSFPAS
+521 
-536 MKTINWTA
+536 
-544 FCTHRGNYGD
+544 
-554 SCSCE
+554 
-559 HIRYVNVKDL
+559 
-569 HTWIN
+569 
-574 SVRYVKLEYGSPH
+574 
-587 LYFPKAHLYMGGK
+587 
-600 LLTHVVI
+600 
-607 PDDIAEVK
+607 
-615 PYTFSGMDS
+615 
-624 IRTVSMQKG
+624 
-633 VENVGKQVFSGCR
+633 
-646 NLSFVSFSDGFEEI
+646 
-660 GEYAFNGCNSL
+660 
-671 HSVKLPASIK
+671 ASI
-681 KLGYSAFNDQGV
+681 
-693 EIELYALVP
+693 VP
-702 PIGGS
+702 PTIEGMNP
-707 SSLGDN
+707 LGDEDN
-713 LVYVPESSIEA
+713 LLYVPEEGIEA

-734 DILCLGRQHD
+734 DILCLERQHD
-744 WDVTVEAEDKSSA
+744 WDVMVEAEEKSSA

-784 SYDFMVMRNKMTCL
+784 SYDFMVMRNKMTSL

-833 KDLRVCRLPQN
+833 KELRVCKLPQS
-844 IVYIGRNAFSRCS
+844 ITYIGQSAFSECRK
-857 RLTDMDI
+857 LTGMDI
-864 PEKVQEIGDAAF
+864 PEKVQEIGYAAF
-876 EGCNRLENVKFS
+876 TGCNCLKEVEFH
-888 EGLEF
+888 EGLER
-893 IRSEAFAECALHDTI
+893 IGSEGFSNCALQDTI
-908 IFPRTLKHISY
+908 VFPQTLKHISY
-919 SAFRSN
+919 NAFGMN
-925 GLRAVKFPTG
+925 GSLKAVKFPVG
-935 LEQIEG
+935 LESIESS
-941 AAFSY
+941 AFNN
-946 CSGLSEVRFPSSIL
+946 CSGLSEVRFPASVLS
-960 NVGSDAFGNCDNIKD
+960 VGSDAFMMCDNIKD

-995 FKNATL
+995 FKNAML

-1046 RLEGGT
+1046 RLEGDTISGT
-1052 IFGIGE
+1052 GE

-1092 GNGASVIGQGNKD
+1092 GNGASVIGQGDKD

-1162 GWKDWTADKLTAGVG
+1162 GWKDWAAGKLTAGVG

-1194 AKFDGDNRDI
+1194 AKFDGENRDI

-1414 FSEGDYMFSSEAGT
+1414 FSEGDYVFSSEAGT

-1458 NGTIAVSGSD
+1458 NGTIAVSGAA

-1479 ILMGTIDGNGC
+1479 ILMGIIDGNGS

>member
-1 MKKIFLLLWFVLLG
+1 MTQI
-15 LFEVQAYQFEK
+15 
-26 NGIYYDIVNG
+26 
-36 KAVVV
+36 
-41 SGDVS
+41 GD
-46 YSGDVVIPETVEY
+46 
-59 DGQHYVVDSIGEWA
+59 
-73 FNSCSGLMSV
+73 
-83 KLPEKLRAIGS
+83 
-94 LAFTDCYGLTSIS
+94 
-107 FPVSLKVIGSG
+107 G
-118 AFQNCEGLTSVVF
+118 AFQRCGRLETLFFPSTIKSIDWGVFCESHENEYGGECTCDSIRRIEVKGIATWFNSNRFTERNHHVAAPYADLYVNGELLTEVVLPDTMTCIRPALFYGCQKLRSVVF
-131 PEGLTA
+131 PNNL
-137 VGDGAFY
+137 
-144 GCDKLDSLSF
+144 K
-154 PASMKMINWT
+154 
-164 AFCTHRGNYGNS
+164 
-176 CSCEHIR
+176 
-183 YVDVKDLHTWMNSVR
+183 
-198 YIGREQN
+198 
-205 PGFHLYFPK
+205 
-214 AHLYIGG
+214 
-221 KLLTHVVIPGDVTE
+221 VID
-235 IKPYTFSGM
+235 
-244 DCIKTVSMQKGVEN
+244 DC
-258 VGILAFSGCRNLSSV
+258 
-273 SFSEGLK
+273 
-280 EISSNAFKNCASL
+280 
-293 SSVFFSEGLEKI
+293 
-305 DNYAFE
+305 AFE
-311 NCGSLTSVA
+311 NCTGIENLEFPQGLDSIKSSAFYICRGLRKIAFPQGLRYIGMRAFWGCEELHSVSFPNKLENIDYGAFEGCKSLTSVA

-339 DSLSFPASMKTI
+339 DSLSFSASMKTI
-351 NWTAFCTHRGNYGD
+351 NWTAFCTYRGNYGD

-390 KLEYGSPHLYFPK
+390 KFEYDSPHLYFPK

-419 GDVTEIK
+419 G
-426 PYTFSGMD
+426 
-434 CIKTVSMQKGVE
+434 
-446 NVGIL
+446 
-451 AFSGCRNLSSVSFSE
+451 
-466 GLKEISSNAFKNC
+466 
-479 ASLSSVFFSEGLEK
+479 
-493 IDNYAFE
+493 
-500 NCGSLTSVAFP
+500 
-511 EGLTGIEDAA
+511 
-521 FYGCDKLDSLSFPAS
+521 
-536 MKTINWTA
+536 
-544 FCTHRGNYGD
+544 
-554 SCSCE
+554 
-559 HIRYVNVKDL
+559 
-569 HTWIN
+569 
-574 SVRYVKLEYGSPH
+574 
-587 LYFPKAHLYMGGK
+587 
-600 LLTHVVI
+600 
-607 PDDIAEVK
+607 DIAEVK

-633 VENVGKQVFSGCR
+633 VENVGKQAFSGCR

-713 LVYVPESSIEA
+713 LVYVPESCIEA

-744 WDVTVEAEDKSSA
+744 WNVTVEAEDKSSA

-770 ARNVVRLKVSGTVN
+770 ARNVIRLKVSGTVN

-814 HYQGY
+814 HYQGC

-833 KDLRVCRLPQN
+833 KDLRECKLPLS
-844 IVYIGRNAFSRCS
+844 IVYIGQNAFGECRK
-857 RLTDMDI
+857 LTGMDI
-864 PEKVQEIGDAAF
+864 PGKVQEIGSSAF
-876 EGCNRLENVKFS
+876 YYCNQLKEVSFQ
-888 EGLEF
+888 EGLER
-893 IRSEAFAECALHDTI
+893 IGGIAFSDCALHDTI
-908 IFPRTLKHISY
+908 VFPQTLKYISG
-919 SAFRSN
+919 SAFAN
-925 GLRAVKFPTG
+925 N
-935 LEQIEG
+935 I
-941 AAFSY
+941 
-946 CSGLSEVRFPSSIL
+946 CLSVVRFPIGLEYIDSYAFSNCNALSEIRYPASVL
-960 NVGSDAFGNCDNIKD
+960 SVGNDAFGYCHSIKD

-981 DPLQLDQTTFSAEV
+981 DPLQLDQTAFSAEV

-1162 GWKDWTADKLTAGVG
+1162 GWKNWTADKLTAGVG

-1414 FSEGDYMFSSEAGT
+1414 FFEGDYMFSSEAGT

>member
-15 LFEVQAYQFEK
+15 LSKVQAYQFEK

-41 SGDVS
+41 SGGSVM
-46 YSGDVVIPETVEY
+46 YSGDVVIPETVEFG
-59 DGQHYVVDSIGEWA
+59 GQHYVVDSIGEWA
-73 FNSCSGLMSV
+73 FNACSGLMSV
-83 KLPEKLRAIGS
+83 KLPEKLRVIGR
-94 LAFTDCYGLTSIS
+94 LAFVDCYGLTSIS
-107 FPVSLKVIGSG
+107 FPASLKVIGDG
-118 AFQNCEGLTSVVF
+118 AFQNCDGLTSLSFPEGMTQIGDGAFQRCGRLETLFFPSTMKSIDWGVFCESHENEYGGGECTCDSIRRIEIKGIATWFNSNRFTERNHHVAAPYADLYVNGDLLTDIVLPDTMARIRPALFYGCKKLHSVVF
-131 PEGLTA
+131 PTNLK
-137 VGDGAFY
+137 VIDDCAFESCT
-144 GCDKLDSLSF
+144 GIENLELPQGLDSIKS
-154 PASMKMINWT
+154 S
-164 AFCTHRGNYGNS
+164 AFSRCKGVK
-176 CSCEHIR
+176 
-183 YVDVKDLHTWMNSVR
+183 YVNLPQELK
-198 YIGREQN
+198 YIGMMAF
-205 PGFHLYFPK
+205 GSC
-214 AHLYIGG
+214 
-221 KLLTHVVIPGDVTE
+221 TE
-235 IKPYTFSGM
+235 LI
-244 DCIKTVSMQKGVEN
+244 
-258 VGILAFSGCRNLSSV
+258 SV
-273 SFSEGLK
+273 SFPNKLENIAYGAFESCKSLQSVVLPEGLK
-280 EISSNAFKNCASL
+280 SIESCAFQNC
-293 SSVFFSEGLEKI
+293 I
-305 DNYAFE
+305 
-311 NCGSLTSVA
+311 SLTSVKLPSTLRFIGDCA
-320 FPEGLTGIE
+320 FNQ
-329 DAAFYGCDKL
+329 C
-339 DSLSFPASMKTI
+339 
-351 NWTAFCTHRGNYGD
+351 
-365 SCSCEHIRYVNVKDL
+365 
-380 HTWINSVRYV
+380 
-390 KLEYGSPHLYFPK
+390 
-403 AHLYMGGKL
+403 
-412 LTHVVIP
+412 
-419 GDVTEIK
+419 
-426 PYTFSGMD
+426 
-434 CIKTVSMQKGVE
+434 
-446 NVGIL
+446 NVG
-451 AFSGCRNLSSVSFSE
+451 
-466 GLKEISSNAFKNC
+466 
-479 ASLSSVFFSEGLEK
+479 
-493 IDNYAFE
+493 FE
-500 NCGSLTSVAFP
+500 F
-511 EGLTGIEDAA
+511 
-521 FYGCDKLDSLSFPAS
+521 
-536 MKTINWTA
+536 
-544 FCTHRGNYGD
+544 
-554 SCSCE
+554 
-559 HIRYVNVKDL
+559 
-569 HTWIN
+569 
-574 SVRYVKLEYGSPH
+574 
-587 LYFPKAHLYMGGK
+587 
-600 LLTHVVI
+600 
-607 PDDIAEVK
+607 
-615 PYTFSGMDS
+615 
-624 IRTVSMQKG
+624 
-633 VENVGKQVFSGCR
+633 
-646 NLSFVSFSDGFEEI
+646 
-660 GEYAFNGCNSL
+660 
-671 HSVKLPASIK
+671 ASI
-681 KLGYSAFNDQGV
+681 
-693 EIELYALVP
+693 VP
-702 PIGGS
+702 PTIEGMNP
-707 SSLGDN
+707 LGDEDN
-713 LVYVPESSIEA
+713 LLYVPEEGIEA

-734 DILCLGRQHD
+734 DILCLERQHD
-744 WDVTVEAEDKSSA
+744 WDVMVEAEEKSSA

-784 SYDFMVMRNKMTCL
+784 SYDFMVMRNKMTSL

-833 KDLRVCRLPQN
+833 KELRVCKLPQS
-844 IVYIGRNAFSRCS
+844 ITYIGQSAFSECRK
-857 RLTDMDI
+857 LTGMDI
-864 PEKVQEIGDAAF
+864 PEKVQEIGYAAF
-876 EGCNRLENVKFS
+876 TGCNCLKEVEFH
-888 EGLEF
+888 EGLER
-893 IRSEAFAECALHDTI
+893 IGSEGFSNCALQDTI
-908 IFPRTLKHISY
+908 VFPQTLKHISY
-919 SAFRSN
+919 NAFGMN
-925 GLRAVKFPTG
+925 GSLKAVKFPVG
-935 LEQIEG
+935 LESIESS
-941 AAFSY
+941 AFNN
-946 CSGLSEVRFPSSIL
+946 CSGLSEVRFPASVLS
-960 NVGSDAFGNCDNIKD
+960 VGSDAFMMCDNIKD

-995 FKNATL
+995 FKNAML

-1046 RLEGGT
+1046 RLEGDTISGT
-1052 IFGIGE
+1052 GE

-1092 GNGASVIGQGNKD
+1092 GNGASVIGQGDKD

-1162 GWKDWTADKLTAGVG
+1162 GWKDWAAGKLTAGVG

-1194 AKFDGDNRDI
+1194 AKFDGENRDI

-1414 FSEGDYMFSSEAGT
+1414 FSEGDYVFSSEAGT

-1458 NGTIAVSGSD
+1458 NGTIAVSGAA

-1479 ILMGTIDGNGC
+1479 ILMGIIDGNGS

>member
-15 LFEVQAYQFEK
+15 LSEIQAYQFEK

-41 SGDVS
+41 SGGSVM
-46 YSGDVVIPETVEY
+46 YSGDVVIPETVEFG
-59 DGQHYVVDSIGEWA
+59 GQHYVVDSIGEWA
-73 FNSCSGLMSV
+73 FNACSGVMSV
-83 KLPEKLRAIGS
+83 KLPEKLRVIGR
-94 LAFTDCYGLTSIS
+94 LAFVDCYGLTSIS
-107 FPVSLKVIGSG
+107 FPASLKVIGDG
-118 AFQNCEGLTSVVF
+118 AFQNCDGLTSLSFPEGITQIGDGAFQRCGRLETLFFPSTMKSIDWGVFCESHENEYGGGECTCDSIRRIEIKGIATWFNSNRFTERNHHVAAPYADLYVNGDLLTDIVLPDTMARIRPALFYGCKKLHSVVF
-131 PEGLTA
+131 PNNL
-137 VGDGAFY
+137 
-144 GCDKLDSLSF
+144 K
-154 PASMKMINWT
+154 
-164 AFCTHRGNYGNS
+164 
-176 CSCEHIR
+176 
-183 YVDVKDLHTWMNSVR
+183 
-198 YIGREQN
+198 
-205 PGFHLYFPK
+205 
-214 AHLYIGG
+214 
-221 KLLTHVVIPGDVTE
+221 VID
-235 IKPYTFSGM
+235 
-244 DCIKTVSMQKGVEN
+244 DC
-258 VGILAFSGCRNLSSV
+258 
-273 SFSEGLK
+273 
-280 EISSNAFKNCASL
+280 
-293 SSVFFSEGLEKI
+293 
-305 DNYAFE
+305 AFE
-311 NCGSLTSVA
+311 NCTGIENLELPQGLDSIKSSAFSRCKGVKYVNLPQELKYIGMMAFGSCTELISVSFPNKLENIAYGAFESCKSLQSVVLPEGLKSIESCAFQNCISLTSVKLPSTLRFIDDCA
-320 FPEGLTGIE
+320 FNQ
-329 DAAFYGCDKL
+329 C
-339 DSLSFPASMKTI
+339 
-351 NWTAFCTHRGNYGD
+351 
-365 SCSCEHIRYVNVKDL
+365 
-380 HTWINSVRYV
+380 
-390 KLEYGSPHLYFPK
+390 
-403 AHLYMGGKL
+403 
-412 LTHVVIP
+412 
-419 GDVTEIK
+419 
-426 PYTFSGMD
+426 
-434 CIKTVSMQKGVE
+434 
-446 NVGIL
+446 NVG
-451 AFSGCRNLSSVSFSE
+451 
-466 GLKEISSNAFKNC
+466 
-479 ASLSSVFFSEGLEK
+479 
-493 IDNYAFE
+493 FE
-500 NCGSLTSVAFP
+500 F
-511 EGLTGIEDAA
+511 
-521 FYGCDKLDSLSFPAS
+521 
-536 MKTINWTA
+536 
-544 FCTHRGNYGD
+544 
-554 SCSCE
+554 
-559 HIRYVNVKDL
+559 
-569 HTWIN
+569 
-574 SVRYVKLEYGSPH
+574 
-587 LYFPKAHLYMGGK
+587 
-600 LLTHVVI
+600 
-607 PDDIAEVK
+607 
-615 PYTFSGMDS
+615 
-624 IRTVSMQKG
+624 
-633 VENVGKQVFSGCR
+633 
-646 NLSFVSFSDGFEEI
+646 
-660 GEYAFNGCNSL
+660 
-671 HSVKLPASIK
+671 ASI
-681 KLGYSAFNDQGV
+681 
-693 EIELYALVP
+693 VP
-702 PIGGS
+702 PTIEGMNP
-707 SSLGDN
+707 LGDEDN
-713 LVYVPESSIEA
+713 LLYVPEEGIEA

-734 DILCLGRQHD
+734 DILCLERQHD
-744 WDVTVEAEDKSSA
+744 WDVTVEAEEKSSA

-784 SYDFMVMRNKMTCL
+784 SYDFMVMRNKMTSL

-814 HYQGY
+814 HYQDC

-833 KDLRVCRLPQN
+833 KELRVCKLPKS
-844 IVYIGRNAFSRCS
+844 VTYIGQYAFSECRK
-857 RLTDMDI
+857 LTNMDI
-864 PEKVQEIGDAAF
+864 PEKVQEIGGYAF
-876 EGCNRLENVKFS
+876 YGCNQLKEVGFQ
-888 EGLEF
+888 EGLER
-893 IRSEAFAECALHDTI
+893 IGSDAFSNCALQDTI
-908 IFPRTLKHISY
+908 VFPQTLKHISY
-919 SAFRSN
+919 NAFGMN
-925 GLRAVKFPTG
+925 GNLKAVKFPVG
-935 LEQIEG
+935 LEYIEG
-941 AAFSY
+941 SAFNN
-946 CSGLSEVRFPSSIL
+946 CSGLSEVRFPASVLS
-960 NVGSDAFGNCDNIKD
+960 VGSAAFEYCNSIKD

-1016 WSQFPSIVMFNEP
+1016 WSQFPSIVTFNEP

-1046 RLEGGT
+1046 RLEGDTIPGT
-1052 IFGIGE
+1052 GE

-1092 GNGASVIGQGNKD
+1092 GNGASVIGQGDKD

-1162 GWKDWTADKLTAGVG
+1162 GWKDWAAGKLTAGVG

-1194 AKFDGDNRDI
+1194 AKFDGENRDI

-1328 RVVFNARKREAYE
+1328 RVVFNARKRETYE

-1414 FSEGDYMFSSEAGT
+1414 FSEGDYVFSSEAGT

-1458 NGTIAVSGSD
+1458 NGTIAVSGAD

-1479 ILMGTIDGNGC
+1479 ILMGIIDGNGS

>member
-15 LFEVQAYQFEK
+15 LSKVQAYQFEK

-41 SGDVS
+41 SGGSVM
-46 YSGDVVIPETVEY
+46 YSGDVVIPETVEFG
-59 DGQHYVVDSIGEWA
+59 GQHYVVDSIGEWA
-73 FNSCSGLMSV
+73 FNACSGLMSV
-83 KLPEKLRAIGS
+83 KLPEKLRVIGR
-94 LAFTDCYGLTSIS
+94 LAFVDCYGLTSIS
-107 FPVSLKVIGSG
+107 FPASLKVIGDG
-118 AFQNCEGLTSVVF
+118 AFQNCDGLTSLSFPEGMTQIGDGAFQRCGRLETLFFPSTMKSIDWGVFCESHENEYGGGECTCDSIRRIEIKGIATWFNSNRFTERNHHVAAPYADLYVNGDLLTDIVLPDTMARIRPALFYGCKKLHSVVF
-131 PEGLTA
+131 PNNL
-137 VGDGAFY
+137 
-144 GCDKLDSLSF
+144 K
-154 PASMKMINWT
+154 
-164 AFCTHRGNYGNS
+164 
-176 CSCEHIR
+176 
-183 YVDVKDLHTWMNSVR
+183 
-198 YIGREQN
+198 
-205 PGFHLYFPK
+205 
-214 AHLYIGG
+214 
-221 KLLTHVVIPGDVTE
+221 VID
-235 IKPYTFSGM
+235 
-244 DCIKTVSMQKGVEN
+244 DC
-258 VGILAFSGCRNLSSV
+258 
-273 SFSEGLK
+273 
-280 EISSNAFKNCASL
+280 
-293 SSVFFSEGLEKI
+293 
-305 DNYAFE
+305 AFE
-311 NCGSLTSVA
+311 NCTGIENLELPQGLDSIKSSAFSRCKGVKYVNLPQELKYIGMMAFGSCTELISVSFPNKLENIAYGAFESCKSLQSVVLPEGLKSIESCAFQNCISLTSVKLPSTLRFIGDCA
-320 FPEGLTGIE
+320 FNQ
-329 DAAFYGCDKL
+329 C
-339 DSLSFPASMKTI
+339 
-351 NWTAFCTHRGNYGD
+351 
-365 SCSCEHIRYVNVKDL
+365 
-380 HTWINSVRYV
+380 
-390 KLEYGSPHLYFPK
+390 
-403 AHLYMGGKL
+403 
-412 LTHVVIP
+412 
-419 GDVTEIK
+419 
-426 PYTFSGMD
+426 
-434 CIKTVSMQKGVE
+434 
-446 NVGIL
+446 NVG
-451 AFSGCRNLSSVSFSE
+451 
-466 GLKEISSNAFKNC
+466 
-479 ASLSSVFFSEGLEK
+479 
-493 IDNYAFE
+493 FE
-500 NCGSLTSVAFP
+500 F
-511 EGLTGIEDAA
+511 
-521 FYGCDKLDSLSFPAS
+521 
-536 MKTINWTA
+536 
-544 FCTHRGNYGD
+544 
-554 SCSCE
+554 
-559 HIRYVNVKDL
+559 
-569 HTWIN
+569 
-574 SVRYVKLEYGSPH
+574 
-587 LYFPKAHLYMGGK
+587 
-600 LLTHVVI
+600 
-607 PDDIAEVK
+607 
-615 PYTFSGMDS
+615 
-624 IRTVSMQKG
+624 
-633 VENVGKQVFSGCR
+633 
-646 NLSFVSFSDGFEEI
+646 
-660 GEYAFNGCNSL
+660 
-671 HSVKLPASIK
+671 ASI
-681 KLGYSAFNDQGV
+681 
-693 EIELYALVP
+693 VP
-702 PIGGS
+702 PTIEGMNP
-707 SSLGDN
+707 LGDEDN
-713 LVYVPESSIEA
+713 LLYVPEEGIEA

-734 DILCLGRQHD
+734 DILCLERQHD
-744 WDVTVEAEDKSSA
+744 WDVMVEAEEKSSA

-784 SYDFMVMRNKMTCL
+784 SYDFMVMRNKMTSL

-833 KDLRVCRLPQN
+833 KELRVCKLPQS
-844 IVYIGRNAFSRCS
+844 ITYIGQSAFSECRK
-857 RLTDMDI
+857 LTGMDI
-864 PEKVQEIGDAAF
+864 PEKVQEIGYAAF
-876 EGCNRLENVKFS
+876 TGCNCLKEVEFH
-888 EGLEF
+888 EGLER
-893 IRSEAFAECALHDTI
+893 IGSEGFFNCALQDTI
-908 IFPRTLKHISY
+908 VFPQTLKHISY
-919 SAFRSN
+919 NAFGMN
-925 GLRAVKFPTG
+925 GSLKAVKFPVG
-935 LEQIEG
+935 LESIESS
-941 AAFSY
+941 AFNN
-946 CSGLSEVRFPSSIL
+946 CSGLSEVRFPASVLS
-960 NVGSDAFGNCDNIKD
+960 VGSDAFMMCDNIKD

-995 FKNATL
+995 FKNAML

-1046 RLEGGT
+1046 RLEGDTISGT
-1052 IFGIGE
+1052 GE

-1092 GNGASVIGQGNKD
+1092 GNGASVIGQGDKD

-1162 GWKDWTADKLTAGVG
+1162 GWKDWAAGKLTAGVG
-1177 YIFQGSQSGT
+1177 DIFQGSQSGT

-1194 AKFDGDNRDI
+1194 AKFDGENRDI

-1414 FSEGDYMFSSEAGT
+1414 FSEGDYVFSSEAGT

-1458 NGTIAVSGSD
+1458 NGTIAVSGAA

-1479 ILMGTIDGNGC
+1479 ILMGIIDGNGS

>member
-1 MKKIFLLLWFVLLG
+1 MTQI
-15 LFEVQAYQFEK
+15 
-26 NGIYYDIVNG
+26 
-36 KAVVV
+36 
-41 SGDVS
+41 GD
-46 YSGDVVIPETVEY
+46 
-59 DGQHYVVDSIGEWA
+59 
-73 FNSCSGLMSV
+73 
-83 KLPEKLRAIGS
+83 
-94 LAFTDCYGLTSIS
+94 
-107 FPVSLKVIGSG
+107 G
-118 AFQNCEGLTSVVF
+118 AFQRCGRLETLFFPSTMKSIDWGVFCESHENKYGGECTCDSIRRIEVRDIATWFNSNRFTERNHHVAAPYADLYVNGDLLTDIVLPDTMARIRPALFYGCKKLHSVVF
-131 PEGLTA
+131 PNNL
-137 VGDGAFY
+137 
-144 GCDKLDSLSF
+144 K
-154 PASMKMINWT
+154 
-164 AFCTHRGNYGNS
+164 
-176 CSCEHIR
+176 
-183 YVDVKDLHTWMNSVR
+183 
-198 YIGREQN
+198 
-205 PGFHLYFPK
+205 
-214 AHLYIGG
+214 
-221 KLLTHVVIPGDVTE
+221 VIDD
-235 IKPYTFSGM
+235 Y
-244 DCIKTVSMQKGVEN
+244 
-258 VGILAFSGCRNLSSV
+258 AFS
-273 SFSEGLK
+273 
-280 EISSNAFKNCASL
+280 
-293 SSVFFSEGLEKI
+293 
-305 DNYAFE
+305 
-311 NCGSLTSVA
+311 
-320 FPEGLTGIE
+320 
-329 DAAFYGCDKL
+329 GCDKL

-351 NWTAFCTHRGNYGD
+351 NWTAFCTYRGYGD
-365 SCSCEHIRYVNVKDL
+365 SCSCEHIRYVDVKDL
-380 HTWINSVRYV
+380 HTWINSVRYIGR
-390 KLEYGSPHLYFPK
+390 EHDPGFHLYFPK

-419 GDVTEIK
+419 GDVTE
-426 PYTFSGMD
+426 
-434 CIKTVSMQKGVE
+434 
-446 NVGIL
+446 
-451 AFSGCRNLSSVSFSE
+451 
-466 GLKEISSNAFKNC
+466 
-479 ASLSSVFFSEGLEK
+479 
-493 IDNYAFE
+493 
-500 NCGSLTSVAFP
+500 
-511 EGLTGIEDAA
+511 
-521 FYGCDKLDSLSFPAS
+521 
-536 MKTINWTA
+536 
-544 FCTHRGNYGD
+544 
-554 SCSCE
+554 
-559 HIRYVNVKDL
+559 
-569 HTWIN
+569 
-574 SVRYVKLEYGSPH
+574 
-587 LYFPKAHLYMGGK
+587 
-600 LLTHVVI
+600 
-607 PDDIAEVK
+607 VK

-633 VENVGKQVFSGCR
+633 VENVGKLAFSGCR
-646 NLSFVSFSDGFEEI
+646 NLSSLSFSEGLKEISSYAFENCASLSSVSFSEGLEKIGSYAFKNCGSLTSVAFPEGLTEIEEFTFYGCDKLDSLSFPTSMKAINWTAFCTHRGGYGDSCSCEHIRYVDVKDLHTWINSVRYVNLEYGSPHLYFPKAHLYMGGKLLTHAVIPGDIAEIKPYTFSRMDSIRTVSMQKGVENVGKLAFSGCRNLSSVTFSEGFEEI
-660 GEYAFNGCNSL
+660 GERAFTGCDSL

-681 KLGYSAFNDQGV
+681 ELGSSAFNDQGV

-702 PIGGS
+702 PVGGS

-713 LVYVPESSIEA
+713 LVYVPESCIEA

-734 DILCLGRQHD
+734 DILCLERQHD
-744 WDVTVEAEDKSSA
+744 WDVMVEAEEKSSA

-784 SYDFMVMRNKMTCL
+784 SYDFMVMRNKMTSL
-798 RELDLTDAHV
+798 RELDLADAHV

-814 HYQGY
+814 HYQGC
-819 HSWNDSLPDYAFYR
+819 HSWNDSLPDYAFCR
-833 KDLRVCRLPQN
+833 KNLRICRLPKS
-844 IVYIGRNAFSRCS
+844 ITYIGQSAFSECRG
-857 RLTDMDI
+857 LTSMDI
-864 PEKVQEIGDAAF
+864 PEKVQEVGSYTFYGCSNLEKVDFRDGLKEIGIYAFHGCNLQDTLVFPATLKNVWDNAFAGNNDLRAIKFPVGLEYIGDGAF
-876 EGCNRLENVKFS
+876 VGCDE
-888 EGLEF
+888 
-893 IRSEAFAECALHDTI
+893 
-908 IFPRTLKHISY
+908 
-919 SAFRSN
+919 
-925 GLRAVKFPTG
+925 
-935 LEQIEG
+935 
-941 AAFSY
+941 
-946 CSGLSEVRFPSSIL
+946 LSEVRFPASVL
-960 NVGSDAFGNCDNIKD
+960 NVERDAFRACDYIKD

-1046 RLEGGT
+1046 RLEGDTISGT
-1052 IFGIGE
+1052 GE

-1092 GNGASVIGQGNKD
+1092 GNGASVIGQGDKD

-1138 NIKYDGSYVLRW
+1138 NIKYAGSYVLRW

-1162 GWKDWTADKLTAGVG
+1162 GWKDWAAGKLTAGVG

-1194 AKFDGDNRDI
+1194 AKFDGENRDI
-1204 LLQSHGADEVQD
+1204 LLQNHGADEVQD

-1328 RVVFNARKREAYE
+1328 RVVFNARKRETYE

-1414 FSEGDYMFSSEAGT
+1414 FSEGDYVFSSEAGT

-1458 NGTIAVSGSD
+1458 NGTIAVSGAD
-1468 GLRTTVTALSG
+1468 GLCTTVTALSG
-1479 ILMGTIDGNGC
+1479 ILMGTIDGNGS

>member
-41 SGDVS
+41 SNWSTGYTGDM
-46 YSGDVVIPETVEY
+46 VIPETVEY
-59 DGQHYVVDSIGEWA
+59 SGQVYVVDSIGSNA
-73 FNSCSGLMSV
+73 FDNCGELTSVRLPEGLKAIGEYAFSSCS
-83 KLPEKLRAIGS
+83 
-94 LAFTDCYGLTSIS
+94 GLTSIS
-107 FPVSLKVIGSG
+107 FPGSLRHIGEYAFSSCSGLTFLSFPEGMTEIGKDAFRNCGRLETLSFPSTMKSIDWSVFCDQCEYEWEECTCDSIKRVEVKDIATWFNSNRIVGNHNLVVARNADLYVDGKLLTEVVLPDTMIRIRPALFYGCKKLHSVVFSKNLKVIGSS
-118 AFQNCEGLTSVVF
+118 AFRECTGIESLNFPQELDSIEGLAFANCENLVNINF
-131 PEGLTA
+131 PDRL
-137 VGDGAFY
+137 
-144 GCDKLDSLSF
+144 KS
-154 PASMKMINWT
+154 
-164 AFCTHRGNYGNS
+164 
-176 CSCEHIR
+176 
-183 YVDVKDLHTWMNSVR
+183 
-198 YIGREQN
+198 
-205 PGFHLYFPK
+205 
-214 AHLYIGG
+214 IGG
-221 KLLTHVVIPGDVTE
+221 
-235 IKPYTFSGM
+235 
-244 DCIKTVSMQKGVEN
+244 
-258 VGILAFSGCRNLSSV
+258 
-273 SFSEGLK
+273 
-280 EISSNAFKNCASL
+280 NAFNGCKSL
-293 SSVFFSEGLEKI
+293 
-305 DNYAFE
+305 AA
-311 NCGSLTSVA
+311 VA
-320 FPEGLTGIE
+320 FPEGLTEIE
-329 DAAFYGCDKL
+329 NGAFEGCKRLTSLVFPEGLREIGERAFLYCDNL
-339 DSLSFPASMKTI
+339 DSLSFPTSMKTI
-351 NWTAFCTHRGNYGD
+351 NWSAFCLNYTWSTD
-365 SCSCEHIRYVNVKDL
+365 EDKTCNHIRYVNVKDL
-380 HTWINSVRYV
+380 LTWVNSERGYKEDESYNHHLRV
-390 KLEYGSPHLYFPK
+390 PHAQLY
-403 AHLYMGGKL
+403 LDGTL
-412 LTHVVIP
+412 LTEVVIP
-419 GDVTEIK
+419 EGVEEIK
-426 PYTFSGMD
+426 PCTF
-434 CIKTVSMQKGVE
+434 
-446 NVGIL
+446 
-451 AFSGCRNLSSVSFSE
+451 
-466 GLKEISSNAFKNC
+466 
-479 ASLSSVFFSEGLEK
+479 
-493 IDNYAFE
+493 Y
-500 NCGSLTSVAFP
+500 
-511 EGLTGIEDAA
+511 
-521 FYGCDKLDSLSFPAS
+521 
-536 MKTINWTA
+536 
-544 FCTHRGNYGD
+544 
-554 SCSCE
+554 
-559 HIRYVNVKDL
+559 
-569 HTWIN
+569 
-574 SVRYVKLEYGSPH
+574 
-587 LYFPKAHLYMGGK
+587 
-600 LLTHVVI
+600 
-607 PDDIAEVK
+607 
-615 PYTFSGMDS
+615 GMDS
-624 IRTVSMQKG
+624 
-633 VENVGKQVFSGCR
+633 
-646 NLSFVSFSDGFEEI
+646 L
-660 GEYAFNGCNSL
+660 AL
-671 HSVKLPASIK
+671 VKLPTSIK
-681 KLGYSAFNDQGV
+681 KIGVSAFNNQGV
-693 EIELYALVP
+693 ELELYALVP
-702 PIGGS
+702 PQRVDMY
-707 SSLGDN
+707 SLGEN
-713 LVYVPESSIEA
+713 LVYVPESCIEA

-734 DILCLGRQHD
+734 DILCLERQHD
-744 WDVTVEAEDKSSA
+744 WDVTVEAEEKSSA

-784 SYDFMVMRNKMTCL
+784 SYDFMVMRNKMTSL

-833 KDLRVCRLPQN
+833 KELRVCKLPQS
-844 IVYIGRNAFSRCS
+844 ITYIGQSAFSECRK
-857 RLTDMDI
+857 LTGMDI
-864 PEKVQEIGDAAF
+864 PEKVQEIGYAAF
-876 EGCNRLENVKFS
+876 TGCNCLKEVEFH
-888 EGLEF
+888 EGLER
-893 IRSEAFAECALHDTI
+893 IGSEGFSNCALQDTI
-908 IFPRTLKHISY
+908 VFPQTLKHISY
-919 SAFRSN
+919 NAFGMN
-925 GLRAVKFPTG
+925 GSLKAVKFPVG
-935 LEQIEG
+935 LESIESS
-941 AAFSY
+941 AFNN
-946 CSGLSEVRFPSSIL
+946 CSGLSEVRFPASVLS
-960 NVGSDAFGNCDNIKD
+960 VGSDAFMMCDNIKD

-995 FKNATL
+995 FKNAML

-1046 RLEGGT
+1046 RLEGDTIPGT
-1052 IFGIGE
+1052 GE

-1092 GNGASVIGQGNKD
+1092 GNGASVIGQGDKD

-1138 NIKYDGSYVLRW
+1138 NIKYAGSYVLRW

-1162 GWKDWTADKLTAGVG
+1162 GWKDWAADKLTAGVG

-1194 AKFDGDNRDI
+1194 AKFDGENRDI

-1298 VAPRRMRRAAGVER
+1298 VAPRRMRRAAGVEH

-1328 RVVFNARKREAYE
+1328 RVVFNARKRETYE

-1414 FSEGDYMFSSEAGT
+1414 FSEGDYVFSSEAGT

-1458 NGTIAVSGSD
+1458 NGTIAVSGAA

-1479 ILMGTIDGNGC
+1479 ILMGTIDGNGS

>member
-1 MKKIFLLLWFVLLG
+1 M
-15 LFEVQAYQFEK
+15 
-26 NGIYYDIVNG
+26 
-36 KAVVV
+36 
-41 SGDVS
+41 
-46 YSGDVVIPETVEY
+46 T
-59 DGQHYVVDSIGEWA
+59 
-73 FNSCSGLMSV
+73 
-83 KLPEKLRAIGS
+83 S
-94 LAFTDCYGLTSIS
+94 LVFPASLTSIS
-107 FPVSLKVIGSG
+107 DN
-118 AFQNCEGLTSVVF
+118 AFNWCSNVDT
-131 PEGLTA
+131 
-137 VGDGAFY
+137 
-144 GCDKLDSLSF
+144 LSF
-154 PASMKMINWT
+154 LGRMDSINWN
-164 AFCTHRGNYGNS
+164 AFTDGNS
-176 CSCEHIR
+176 ANQNIKR
-183 YVDVKDLHTWMNSVR
+183 VYINDLSTWLNSQR
-198 YIGREQN
+198 YIDIKIVGYEALSA
-205 PGFHLYFPK
+205 PEAVLY
-214 AHLYIGG
+214 LDG
-221 KLLTHVVIPGDVTE
+221 KLLTDMVVPEGVKE
-235 IKPYTFSGM
+235 IKPYTFYGM
-244 DCIKTVSMQKGVEN
+244 DSIRSVTLPKT
-258 VGILAFSGCRNLSSV
+258 
-273 SFSEGLK
+273 LK
-280 EISSNAFKNCASL
+280 NIAKS
-293 SSVFFSEGLEKI
+293 
-305 DNYAFE
+305 AFE
-311 NCGSLTSVA
+311 NCVSLTSVA

-380 HTWINSVRYV
+380 HTWINSERWNYR
-390 KLEYGSPHLYFPK
+390 EYDSHTFFPHAQLY
-403 AHLYMGGKL
+403 LDGTL
-412 LTHVVIP
+412 LTKIVVP
-419 GDVTEIK
+419 EGVEEIK
-426 PYTFSGMD
+426 SNTF
-434 CIKTVSMQKGVE
+434 
-446 NVGIL
+446 
-451 AFSGCRNLSSVSFSE
+451 
-466 GLKEISSNAFKNC
+466 
-479 ASLSSVFFSEGLEK
+479 
-493 IDNYAFE
+493 
-500 NCGSLTSVAFP
+500 CG
-511 EGLTGIEDAA
+511 
-521 FYGCDKLDSLSFPAS
+521 LDSLV
-536 MKTINWTA
+536 
-544 FCTHRGNYGD
+544 Y
-554 SCSCE
+554 
-559 HIRYVNVKDL
+559 
-569 HTWIN
+569 
-574 SVRYVKLEYGSPH
+574 
-587 LYFPKAHLYMGGK
+587 
-600 LLTHVVI
+600 
-607 PDDIAEVK
+607 
-615 PYTFSGMDS
+615 
-624 IRTVSMQKG
+624 
-633 VENVGKQVFSGCR
+633 
-646 NLSFVSFSDGFEEI
+646 
-660 GEYAFNGCNSL
+660 
-671 HSVKLPASIK
+671 VKLPASIK
-681 KLGYSAFNDQGV
+681 KLGHSIFNDQGV
-693 EIELYALVP
+693 DVDLYALVP
-702 PIGGS
+702 PQ
-707 SSLGDN
+707 LEGDNPFGEN

-744 WDVTVEAEDKSSA
+744 WNVTVEAEDKSSA

-946 CSGLSEVRFPSSIL
+946 CSGLSEVRFPSSVL

-981 DPLQLDQTTFSAEV
+981 DPLELDQTTFSAEV

-1046 RLEGGT
+1046 RLEGDT
-1052 IFGIGE
+1052 IFGTGE

-1138 NIKYDGSYVLRW
+1138 NIKYAGSYVLRW

-1357 YSLDGQGVKYA
+1357 YSLDGQDVKYA

-1374 GNGVVSLGYEVQA
+1374 GNGLVSLGYEVQA

-1434 LVKSA
+1434 LVRSA

-1458 NGTIAVSGSD
+1458 NGTIAVSGAD

-1479 ILMGTIDGNGC
+1479 ILMGAIDGNGC

>member
-107 FPVSLKVIGSG
+107 FPASLKVIGSG

-164 AFCTHRGNYGNS
+164 AFCTHRGTYGNS

-305 DNYAFE
+305 GNYAFE

-320 FPEGLTGIE
+320 FPEGLTEIE
-329 DAAFYGCDKL
+329 ERAFYGCDKL
-339 DSLSFPASMKTI
+339 DSLSFPASMKAI
-351 NWTAFCTHRGNYGD
+351 NWTAFCTYRGNYGD

-403 AHLYMGGKL
+403 AHLYIGGKL

-419 GDVTEIK
+419 G
-426 PYTFSGMD
+426 
-434 CIKTVSMQKGVE
+434 
-446 NVGIL
+446 
-451 AFSGCRNLSSVSFSE
+451 
-466 GLKEISSNAFKNC
+466 
-479 ASLSSVFFSEGLEK
+479 
-493 IDNYAFE
+493 
-500 NCGSLTSVAFP
+500 
-511 EGLTGIEDAA
+511 
-521 FYGCDKLDSLSFPAS
+521 
-536 MKTINWTA
+536 
-544 FCTHRGNYGD
+544 
-554 SCSCE
+554 
-559 HIRYVNVKDL
+559 
-569 HTWIN
+569 
-574 SVRYVKLEYGSPH
+574 
-587 LYFPKAHLYMGGK
+587 
-600 LLTHVVI
+600 
-607 PDDIAEVK
+607 DIAEVK

-633 VENVGKQVFSGCR
+633 VENVGKQAFSGCR

-713 LVYVPESSIEA
+713 LVYVPESCIEA

-744 WDVTVEAEDKSSA
+744 WNVTVEAEDKSSA

-814 HYQGY
+814 HYQGC

-833 KDLRVCRLPQN
+833 KDLRECKLPLS
-844 IVYIGRNAFSRCS
+844 IVYIGQNAFGECRK
-857 RLTDMDI
+857 LTGMDI
-864 PEKVQEIGDAAF
+864 PGKVQEIGSSAF
-876 EGCNRLENVKFS
+876 YYCNQLKEVSFQ
-888 EGLEF
+888 EGLER
-893 IRSEAFAECALHDTI
+893 IGGIAFSDCALHDTI
-908 IFPRTLKHISY
+908 VFPQTLKYISG
-919 SAFRSN
+919 SAFAN
-925 GLRAVKFPTG
+925 N
-935 LEQIEG
+935 I
-941 AAFSY
+941 
-946 CSGLSEVRFPSSIL
+946 CLSVVRFPIGLEYIDSYAFSNCNALSEIRFPASVL
-960 NVGSDAFGNCDNIKD
+960 SVGNDAFGYCHSIKD

-1046 RLEGGT
+1046 RLEGDT
-1052 IFGIGE
+1052 IFGTGE

-1187 LTFQVPD
+1187 LTFKIPD
-1194 AKFDGDNRDI
+1194 AKFDGENRDI

-1216 AGWNFVGNP
+1216 AGWNFNP
-1225 YTSYFDLQDLGYD
+1225 YTSYFNLQDLGYD

-1298 VAPRRMRRAAGVER
+1298 VAPRWMRRAAGVER

-1458 NGTIAVSGSD
+1458 NGTIAVSGAD

-1479 ILMGTIDGNGC
+1479 ILMGTINGNGC

>member
-15 LFEVQAYQFEK
+15 LSEIQAYQFEK

-41 SGDVS
+41 SGGSVM

-59 DGQHYVVDSIGEWA
+59 GGQHYVVDSIGEWA
-73 FNSCSGLMSV
+73 FNACSGVMSV
-83 KLPEKLRAIGS
+83 ELPEKLRVIGR
-94 LAFTDCYGLTSIS
+94 LAFVDCYGLTSIS
-107 FPVSLKVIGSG
+107 FPASLKVIGDG
-118 AFQNCEGLTSVVF
+118 AFQNCDGLTSLSFPEGITQIGDGAFQRCGRLETLFFPSTMKSIDWGVFCESHENEYGGGECTCDSIRRIEIKDIATWFNSNRFTERNHHVAAPYADLYVNGDLLTDIVLPDTMARIRPALLYGCKKLHSVVF
-131 PEGLTA
+131 PNNLK
-137 VGDGAFY
+137 VIDDCAFNQ
-144 GCDKLDSLSF
+144 C
-154 PASMKMINWT
+154 
-164 AFCTHRGNYGNS
+164 
-176 CSCEHIR
+176 
-183 YVDVKDLHTWMNSVR
+183 
-198 YIGREQN
+198 
-205 PGFHLYFPK
+205 
-214 AHLYIGG
+214 
-221 KLLTHVVIPGDVTE
+221 
-235 IKPYTFSGM
+235 
-244 DCIKTVSMQKGVEN
+244 N
-258 VGILAFSGCRNLSSV
+258 VG
-273 SFSEGLK
+273 
-280 EISSNAFKNCASL
+280 
-293 SSVFFSEGLEKI
+293 
-305 DNYAFE
+305 FE
-311 NCGSLTSVA
+311 
-320 FPEGLTGIE
+320 F
-329 DAAFYGCDKL
+329 
-339 DSLSFPASMKTI
+339 
-351 NWTAFCTHRGNYGD
+351 
-365 SCSCEHIRYVNVKDL
+365 
-380 HTWINSVRYV
+380 
-390 KLEYGSPHLYFPK
+390 
-403 AHLYMGGKL
+403 
-412 LTHVVIP
+412 
-419 GDVTEIK
+419 
-426 PYTFSGMD
+426 
-434 CIKTVSMQKGVE
+434 
-446 NVGIL
+446 
-451 AFSGCRNLSSVSFSE
+451 
-466 GLKEISSNAFKNC
+466 
-479 ASLSSVFFSEGLEK
+479 
-493 IDNYAFE
+493 
-500 NCGSLTSVAFP
+500 
-511 EGLTGIEDAA
+511 
-521 FYGCDKLDSLSFPAS
+521 
-536 MKTINWTA
+536 
-544 FCTHRGNYGD
+544 
-554 SCSCE
+554 
-559 HIRYVNVKDL
+559 
-569 HTWIN
+569 
-574 SVRYVKLEYGSPH
+574 
-587 LYFPKAHLYMGGK
+587 
-600 LLTHVVI
+600 
-607 PDDIAEVK
+607 
-615 PYTFSGMDS
+615 
-624 IRTVSMQKG
+624 
-633 VENVGKQVFSGCR
+633 
-646 NLSFVSFSDGFEEI
+646 
-660 GEYAFNGCNSL
+660 
-671 HSVKLPASIK
+671 ASI
-681 KLGYSAFNDQGV
+681 
-693 EIELYALVP
+693 VP
-702 PIGGS
+702 PTIEGMNP
-707 SSLGDN
+707 LGDEDN
-713 LVYVPESSIEA
+713 LLYVPEEGIEA

-734 DILCLGRQHD
+734 DILCLERQHD
-744 WDVTVEAEDKSSA
+744 WDVTVEAEEKSSA

-833 KDLRVCRLPQN
+833 KDLRVCKLPQS
-844 IVYIGRNAFSRCS
+844 ITYIGQSAFSECRK
-857 RLTDMDI
+857 LTGMDI
-864 PEKVQEIGDAAF
+864 PEKVQEIGGYAF
-876 EGCNRLENVKFS
+876 YGCNQLKEVGFH
-888 EGLEF
+888 EGLES
-893 IRSEAFAECALHDTI
+893 IGSSAFVECALRDTMV
-908 IFPRTLKHISY
+908 FPQTLKRVLWG
-919 SAFRSN
+919 AFQSIGN
-925 GLRAVKFPTG
+925 LKAVRFPIG
-935 LEQIEG
+935 LEYIESY
-941 AAFSY
+941 AFSN
-946 CSGLSEVRFPSSIL
+946 CSGLSEVRFPASVLS
-960 NVGSDAFGNCDNIKD
+960 VGSAAFEYCNSIKD

-1016 WSQFPSIVMFNEP
+1016 WSQFPSIVTFNEP

-1046 RLEGGT
+1046 RLEGDTIPGT
-1052 IFGIGE
+1052 GE

-1092 GNGASVIGQGNKD
+1092 GNGASVIGQGDKD

-1162 GWKDWTADKLTAGVG
+1162 GWKDWAAGKLTAGVG

-1194 AKFDGDNRDI
+1194 AKFDGENRDI

-1341 VGCDAAKF
+1341 VDCDAAKF

-1414 FSEGDYMFSSEAGT
+1414 FSEGDYVFSSEAGT

-1458 NGTIAVSGSD
+1458 NGTIAVSGAA

-1479 ILMGTIDGNGC
+1479 ILMGIIDGNGS

-1501 VGGQARKVVVR
+1501 VGGQARKVVV

>member
-59 DGQHYVVDSIGEWA
+59 YGHYYVVDSIGGSA
-73 FNSCSGLMSV
+73 FYNCGELTSVRLPEGLKTIGMHAFLNCSGLTSLSFP
-83 KLPEKLRAIGS
+83 KGLKIIGES
-94 LAFTDCYGLTSIS
+94 AFSNCSGLTSLS
-107 FPVSLKVIGSG
+107 
-118 AFQNCEGLTSVVF
+118 F
-131 PEGLTA
+131 PEGMTKI
-137 VGDGAFY
+137 GDGAFI
-144 GCDKLDSLSF
+144 GCGRLETLSF
-154 PASMKMINWT
+154 PSTMKSIDWSV
-164 AFCTHRGNYGNS
+164 FCGKYENYYGECTCDSIRRIDIKDFSTWLNS
-176 CSCEHIR
+176 DRFGAANNFYEGHVCA
-183 YVDVKDLHTWMNSVR
+183 YNAK
-198 YIGREQN
+198 
-205 PGFHLYFPK
+205 
-214 AHLYIGG
+214 LYIDGKKMADEVVIPEGVTELKSHLFDGDTQITSIKFPSTLVKVAEDAFTQCYSLQNIKIDDLNDWLQIDFGG
-221 KLLTHVVIPGDVTE
+221 SFCPWYAEERLKLYVKGELLTHVVLPESLTE
-235 IKPYTFSGM
+235 LKPYVFSSLKQIQRV
-244 DCIKTVSMQKGVEN
+244 DFPEN
-258 VGILAFSGCRNLSSV
+258 
-273 SFSEGLK
+273 
-280 EISSNAFKNCASL
+280 
-293 SSVFFSEGLEKI
+293 LEKI
-305 DNYAFE
+305 GKSAFSSCNE
-311 NCGSLTSVA
+311 
-320 FPEGLTGIE
+320 
-329 DAAFYGCDKL
+329 L
-339 DSLSFPASMKTI
+339 DSVFL
-351 NWTAFCTHRGNYGD
+351 
-365 SCSCEHIRYVNVKDL
+365 
-380 HTWINSVRYV
+380 
-390 KLEYGSPHLYFPK
+390 PK
-403 AHLYMGGKL
+403 
-412 LTHVVIP
+412 
-419 GDVTEIK
+419 
-426 PYTFSGMD
+426 
-434 CIKTVSMQKGVE
+434 
-446 NVGIL
+446 
-451 AFSGCRNLSSVSFSE
+451 NLSY
-466 GLKEISSNAFKNC
+466 I
-479 ASLSSVFFSEGLEK
+479 
-493 IDNYAFE
+493 
-500 NCGSLTSVAFP
+500 
-511 EGLTGIEDAA
+511 
-521 FYGCDKLDSLSFPAS
+521 
-536 MKTINWTA
+536 
-544 FCTHRGNYGD
+544 GD
-554 SCSCE
+554 
-559 HIRYVNVKDL
+559 
-569 HTWIN
+569 
-574 SVRYVKLEYGSPH
+574 G
-587 LYFPKAHLYMGGK
+587 
-600 LLTHVVI
+600 
-607 PDDIAEVK
+607 
-615 PYTFSGMDS
+615 
-624 IRTVSMQKG
+624 
-633 VENVGKQVFSGCR
+633 
-646 NLSFVSFSDGFEEI
+646 
-660 GEYAFNGCNSL
+660 AFNGVRVVTFL
-671 HSVKLPASIK
+671 A
-681 KLGYSAFNDQGV
+681 Q
-693 EIELYALVP
+693 VP
-702 PIGGS
+702 PKGGMS
-707 SSLGDN
+707 GSL
-713 LVYVPESSIEA
+713 LVRVPKESLDMYKTEWPQLSASRIVGL
-724 YRTAWSDKVN
+724 DKDYNRIV
-734 DILCLGRQHD
+734 
-744 WDVTVEAEDKSSA
+744 DVVANNSSSA
-757 VLQAVGGVSDNEA
+757 VFDAIGGLVDKDNANAVIK
-770 ARNVVRLKVSGTVN
+770 LKVNGTVN
-784 SYDFMVMRNKMTCL
+784 SYDFMVIRNKLVNL
-798 RELDLTDAHV
+798 RELDLSGARV
-808 VYNPYE
+808 VYCPYE

-819 HSWNDSLPDYAFYR
+819 HSMNDSIPDYAFEG
-833 KDLRVCRLPQN
+833 LPLELC
-844 IVYIGRNAFSRCS
+844 ILPDSLDYIGYKSFSQSGIQYITMPKYGVREIGYEAYSECSSLRGIDLSNGVEKIGYRAFYHCS
-857 RLTDMDI
+857 DYMGQWNDIIYI
-864 PEKVQEIGDAAF
+864 PEGCVFIGDY
-876 EGCNRLENVKFS
+876 
-888 EGLEF
+888 
-893 IRSEAFAECALHDTI
+893 AFAEMNLGSVS
-908 IFPRTLKHISY
+908 FPSTLEYIGNG
-919 SAFRSN
+919 AFDRCN
-925 GLRAVKFPTG
+925 LKTVKFPNG
-935 LEQIEG
+935 LQYIG
-941 AAFSY
+941 SQAFNNNS
-946 CSGLSEVRFPSSIL
+946 LEEVRFPASVL
-960 NVGSDAFGNCDNIKD
+960 RVGSDAFYGNHSIKN
-975 VYTYII
+975 VYAYVVE
-981 DPLQLDQTTFSAEV
+981 PLELDQNTFEGQV
-995 FKNATL
+995 FQNATL
-1001 HVPETAQNNYYWDTQ
+1001 HVPETAFGNYYWDTQ
-1016 WSQFPSIVMFNEP
+1016 WSQFRSLVEFNEP

-1046 RLEGGT
+1046 RLEGDTIPGT
-1052 IFGIGE
+1052 SE

-1263 YQAFFVQKPNAEDG
+1263 YQAFFVQKPNAEDA

-1298 VAPRRMRRAAGVER
+1298 VAPRRMRREAGVER

-1328 RVVFNARKREAYE
+1328 RVVFNVRKREAYE

-1374 GNGVVSLGYEVQA
+1374 GNGVVSLGYEVQV

-1458 NGTIAVSGSD
+1458 NGTIAVSGAD

>member
-41 SGDVS
+41 SGGSVM

-59 DGQHYVVDSIGEWA
+59 GGQHYVVDSIGEWA
-73 FNSCSGLMSV
+73 FNACSGLMSV

-107 FPVSLKVIGSG
+107 FPASLKVIGYG
-118 AFQNCEGLTSVVF
+118 AFQNCDGLTSLSFPEGMTQIGDGAFQRCGRLETLFFPSTMKSIDWGVFCESHENEYGGECTCDSIRRIEVKGIATWFNSDRFTERNYHVAAPYADLYVNGELLTEVVLPDTMTRIRPALFYGCKKLRSVVF
-131 PEGLTA
+131 PNNLK
-137 VGDGAFY
+137 VIDDCAFTI
-144 GCDKLDSLSF
+144 CNQLK
-154 PASMKMINWT
+154 
-164 AFCTHRGNYGNS
+164 
-176 CSCEHIR
+176 E
-183 YVDVKDLHTWMNSVR
+183 
-198 YIGREQN
+198 
-205 PGFHLYFPK
+205 
-214 AHLYIGG
+214 
-221 KLLTHVVIPGDVTE
+221 
-235 IKPYTFSGM
+235 
-244 DCIKTVSMQKGVEN
+244 
-258 VGILAFSGCRNLSSV
+258 V
-273 SFSEGLK
+273 SFQ
-280 EISSNAFKNCASL
+280 
-293 SSVFFSEGLEKI
+293 EGLERI
-305 DNYAFE
+305 
-311 NCGSLTSVA
+311 G
-320 FPEGLTGIE
+320 GI
-329 DAAFYGCDKL
+329 
-339 DSLSFPASMKTI
+339 
-351 NWTAFCTHRGNYGD
+351 
-365 SCSCEHIRYVNVKDL
+365 
-380 HTWINSVRYV
+380 
-390 KLEYGSPHLYFPK
+390 
-403 AHLYMGGKL
+403 
-412 LTHVVIP
+412 
-419 GDVTEIK
+419 
-426 PYTFSGMD
+426 
-434 CIKTVSMQKGVE
+434 
-446 NVGIL
+446 
-451 AFSGCRNLSSVSFSE
+451 AFS
-466 GLKEISSNAFKNC
+466 
-479 ASLSSVFFSEGLEK
+479 
-493 IDNYAFE
+493 D
-500 NCGSLTSVAFP
+500 
-511 EGLTGIEDAA
+511 
-521 FYGCDKLDSLSFPAS
+521 
-536 MKTINWTA
+536 
-544 FCTHRGNYGD
+544 
-554 SCSCE
+554 
-559 HIRYVNVKDL
+559 
-569 HTWIN
+569 
-574 SVRYVKLEYGSPH
+574 
-587 LYFPKAHLYMGGK
+587 
-600 LLTHVVI
+600 
-607 PDDIAEVK
+607 
-615 PYTFSGMDS
+615 
-624 IRTVSMQKG
+624 
-633 VENVGKQVFSGCR
+633 
-646 NLSFVSFSDGFEEI
+646 
-660 GEYAFNGCNSL
+660 
-671 HSVKLPASIK
+671 
-681 KLGYSAFNDQGV
+681 
-693 EIELYALVP
+693 
-702 PIGGS
+702 
-707 SSLGDN
+707 
-713 LVYVPESSIEA
+713 
-724 YRTAWSDKVN
+724 
-734 DILCLGRQHD
+734 
-744 WDVTVEAEDKSSA
+744 
-757 VLQAVGGVSDNEA
+757 
-770 ARNVVRLKVSGTVN
+770 
-784 SYDFMVMRNKMTCL
+784 
-798 RELDLTDAHV
+798 
-808 VYNPYE
+808 
-814 HYQGY
+814 
-819 HSWNDSLPDYAFYR
+819 
-833 KDLRVCRLPQN
+833 
-844 IVYIGRNAFSRCS
+844 
-857 RLTDMDI
+857 
-864 PEKVQEIGDAAF
+864 
-876 EGCNRLENVKFS
+876 
-888 EGLEF
+888 
-893 IRSEAFAECALHDTI
+893 CALHDTI
-908 IFPRTLKHISY
+908 VFPQTLKYISG
-919 SAFRSN
+919 SAFAN
-925 GLRAVKFPTG
+925 N
-935 LEQIEG
+935 I
-941 AAFSY
+941 
-946 CSGLSEVRFPSSIL
+946 CLSVVRFPIGLEYIDSYAFSNCNALSEIRFPASVL
-960 NVGSDAFGNCDNIKD
+960 SVGNDAFGYCHSIKD

-1046 RLEGGT
+1046 RLEGDTIPGT
-1052 IFGIGE
+1052 GE

-1128 FCFPYPIDKK
+1128 FYFPYPIDKK
-1138 NIKYDGSYVLRW
+1138 NIKYAGSYVLRW

-1187 LTFQVPD
+1187 LTFKIPD
-1194 AKFDGDNRDI
+1194 AKFDGENRDI

-1225 YTSYFDLQDLGYD
+1225 YTSYFNLQDLGYD

-1298 VAPRRMRRAAGVER
+1298 VAPRWMRRAAGVER

-1458 NGTIAVSGSD
+1458 NGTIAVSGAD

-1479 ILMGTIDGNGC
+1479 ILMGTINGNGC

>member
-15 LFEVQAYQFEK
+15 LSKVQAYEFEK
-26 NGIYYDIVNG
+26 NGIYYDIVKD

-41 SGDVS
+41 TGDVG
-46 YSGDVVIPETVEY
+46 YSGDVVIPDSVEY
-59 DGQHYVVDSIGEWA
+59 YGHYYVVDSIGGTV
-73 FNSCSGLMSV
+73 FQYSKITSV
-83 KLPEKLRAIGS
+83 RLPNQLRAIGS
-94 LAFTDCYGLTSIS
+94 AAFAYCSGLTSIS
-107 FPVSLKVIGSG
+107 FPGSLRCIGGG
-118 AFQNCEGLTSVVF
+118 AFDYS
-131 PEGLTA
+131 
-137 VGDGAFY
+137 
-144 GCDKLDSLSF
+144 
-154 PASMKMINWT
+154 
-164 AFCTHRGNYGNS
+164 
-176 CSCEHIR
+176 
-183 YVDVKDLHTWMNSVR
+183 
-198 YIGREQN
+198 
-205 PGFHLYFPK
+205 
-214 AHLYIGG
+214 
-221 KLLTHVVIPGDVTE
+221 
-235 IKPYTFSGM
+235 
-244 DCIKTVSMQKGVEN
+244 N
-258 VGILAFSGCRNLSSV
+258 VG
-273 SFSEGLK
+273 
-280 EISSNAFKNCASL
+280 
-293 SSVFFSEGLEKI
+293 
-305 DNYAFE
+305 FE
-311 NCGSLTSVA
+311 
-320 FPEGLTGIE
+320 F
-329 DAAFYGCDKL
+329 
-339 DSLSFPASMKTI
+339 
-351 NWTAFCTHRGNYGD
+351 
-365 SCSCEHIRYVNVKDL
+365 
-380 HTWINSVRYV
+380 
-390 KLEYGSPHLYFPK
+390 
-403 AHLYMGGKL
+403 
-412 LTHVVIP
+412 
-419 GDVTEIK
+419 
-426 PYTFSGMD
+426 
-434 CIKTVSMQKGVE
+434 
-446 NVGIL
+446 
-451 AFSGCRNLSSVSFSE
+451 
-466 GLKEISSNAFKNC
+466 
-479 ASLSSVFFSEGLEK
+479 
-493 IDNYAFE
+493 
-500 NCGSLTSVAFP
+500 
-511 EGLTGIEDAA
+511 
-521 FYGCDKLDSLSFPAS
+521 
-536 MKTINWTA
+536 
-544 FCTHRGNYGD
+544 
-554 SCSCE
+554 
-559 HIRYVNVKDL
+559 
-569 HTWIN
+569 
-574 SVRYVKLEYGSPH
+574 
-587 LYFPKAHLYMGGK
+587 
-600 LLTHVVI
+600 
-607 PDDIAEVK
+607 
-615 PYTFSGMDS
+615 
-624 IRTVSMQKG
+624 
-633 VENVGKQVFSGCR
+633 
-646 NLSFVSFSDGFEEI
+646 
-660 GEYAFNGCNSL
+660 
-671 HSVKLPASIK
+671 ASI
-681 KLGYSAFNDQGV
+681 
-693 EIELYALVP
+693 VP
-702 PIGGS
+702 PTIEGMNP
-707 SSLGDN
+707 LGDEDN
-713 LVYVPESSIEA
+713 LLYVPEEGIEA

-734 DILCLGRQHD
+734 DILCLERQHD
-744 WDVTVEAEDKSSA
+744 WDVTVEAEEKSSA

-784 SYDFMVMRNKMTCL
+784 SYDFMVMRNKMTSL
-798 RELDLTDAHV
+798 RELDLADAHV

-814 HYQGY
+814 HYQGC
-819 HSWNDSLPDYAFYR
+819 HSWNDSLPDYAFCR
-833 KDLRVCRLPQN
+833 KNLRICRLPKS
-844 IVYIGRNAFSRCS
+844 ITYIGQSAFSECRG
-857 RLTDMDI
+857 LTSMDI
-864 PEKVQEIGDAAF
+864 PEKVQEVGSYTFYGCSNLEKVDFRDGLKEIGIYAFHGCNLQDTLVFPATLKNVWDNAFAGNNDLRTIKFPVGLEYIGDGAF
-876 EGCNRLENVKFS
+876 VGCDE
-888 EGLEF
+888 
-893 IRSEAFAECALHDTI
+893 
-908 IFPRTLKHISY
+908 
-919 SAFRSN
+919 
-925 GLRAVKFPTG
+925 
-935 LEQIEG
+935 
-941 AAFSY
+941 
-946 CSGLSEVRFPSSIL
+946 LSEVRFPASVL
-960 NVGSDAFGNCDNIKD
+960 NVERDAFRACDYIKD

-1046 RLEGGT
+1046 RLEGDTIPGT
-1052 IFGIGE
+1052 GE

-1092 GNGASVIGQGNKD
+1092 GNGASVIGQGDKD

-1162 GWKDWTADKLTAGVG
+1162 GWKDWAAGKLTAGVG

-1194 AKFDGDNRDI
+1194 AKFDGENRDI

-1328 RVVFNARKREAYE
+1328 RVVFNARKRETYE

-1414 FSEGDYMFSSEAGT
+1414 FSEGDYVFSSEAGT

-1458 NGTIAVSGSD
+1458 NGTIAVSGAD

-1479 ILMGTIDGNGC
+1479 ILMGIIDGNGS

>member
-15 LFEVQAYQFEK
+15 LSKVQAYQFEK

-41 SGDVS
+41 SGGSVM
-46 YSGDVVIPETVEY
+46 YSGDVVIPETVEFG
-59 DGQHYVVDSIGEWA
+59 GQHYVVDSIGEWA
-73 FNSCSGLMSV
+73 FNACSGLMSV
-83 KLPEKLRAIGS
+83 KLPEKLRVIGR
-94 LAFTDCYGLTSIS
+94 LAFVDCYGLTSIS
-107 FPVSLKVIGSG
+107 FPASLKVIGDG
-118 AFQNCEGLTSVVF
+118 AFQNCDGLTSLSFPEGMTQIGDGAFQRCGRLETLFFPSTMKSIDWGVFCESHENEYGGGECTCDSIRRIEIKGIATWFNSNRFTERNHHVAAPYADLYVNGDLLTDIVLPDTMARIRPALFYGCKKLHSVVF
-131 PEGLTA
+131 PNNL
-137 VGDGAFY
+137 
-144 GCDKLDSLSF
+144 K
-154 PASMKMINWT
+154 
-164 AFCTHRGNYGNS
+164 
-176 CSCEHIR
+176 
-183 YVDVKDLHTWMNSVR
+183 
-198 YIGREQN
+198 
-205 PGFHLYFPK
+205 
-214 AHLYIGG
+214 
-221 KLLTHVVIPGDVTE
+221 VID
-235 IKPYTFSGM
+235 
-244 DCIKTVSMQKGVEN
+244 DC
-258 VGILAFSGCRNLSSV
+258 
-273 SFSEGLK
+273 
-280 EISSNAFKNCASL
+280 
-293 SSVFFSEGLEKI
+293 
-305 DNYAFE
+305 AFE
-311 NCGSLTSVA
+311 NCTGIENLELPQGLDSIKSSAFSRCKGVKYVNLPQELKYIGMMAFGSCTELISVSFPNKLENIAYGAFESCKSLQSVVLPEGLKSIESCAFQNCISLTSVKLPSTLRFIGDCA
-320 FPEGLTGIE
+320 FNQ
-329 DAAFYGCDKL
+329 C
-339 DSLSFPASMKTI
+339 
-351 NWTAFCTHRGNYGD
+351 
-365 SCSCEHIRYVNVKDL
+365 
-380 HTWINSVRYV
+380 
-390 KLEYGSPHLYFPK
+390 
-403 AHLYMGGKL
+403 
-412 LTHVVIP
+412 
-419 GDVTEIK
+419 
-426 PYTFSGMD
+426 
-434 CIKTVSMQKGVE
+434 
-446 NVGIL
+446 NVG
-451 AFSGCRNLSSVSFSE
+451 
-466 GLKEISSNAFKNC
+466 
-479 ASLSSVFFSEGLEK
+479 
-493 IDNYAFE
+493 FE
-500 NCGSLTSVAFP
+500 F
-511 EGLTGIEDAA
+511 
-521 FYGCDKLDSLSFPAS
+521 
-536 MKTINWTA
+536 
-544 FCTHRGNYGD
+544 
-554 SCSCE
+554 
-559 HIRYVNVKDL
+559 
-569 HTWIN
+569 
-574 SVRYVKLEYGSPH
+574 
-587 LYFPKAHLYMGGK
+587 
-600 LLTHVVI
+600 
-607 PDDIAEVK
+607 
-615 PYTFSGMDS
+615 
-624 IRTVSMQKG
+624 
-633 VENVGKQVFSGCR
+633 
-646 NLSFVSFSDGFEEI
+646 
-660 GEYAFNGCNSL
+660 
-671 HSVKLPASIK
+671 ASI
-681 KLGYSAFNDQGV
+681 
-693 EIELYALVP
+693 VP
-702 PIGGS
+702 PTIEGMNP
-707 SSLGDN
+707 LGDEDN
-713 LVYVPESSIEA
+713 LLYVPEEGIEA

-734 DILCLGRQHD
+734 DILCLERQHD
-744 WDVTVEAEDKSSA
+744 WDVMVEAEEKSSA

-784 SYDFMVMRNKMTCL
+784 SYDFMVMRNKMTSL

-833 KDLRVCRLPQN
+833 KELRVCKLPQS
-844 IVYIGRNAFSRCS
+844 ITYIGQSAFSECRK
-857 RLTDMDI
+857 LTGMDI
-864 PEKVQEIGDAAF
+864 PEKVQEIGYAAF
-876 EGCNRLENVKFS
+876 TGCNCLKEVEFH
-888 EGLEF
+888 EGLER
-893 IRSEAFAECALHDTI
+893 IGSEGFSNCALQDTI
-908 IFPRTLKHISY
+908 VFPQTLKHISY
-919 SAFRSN
+919 NAFGMN
-925 GLRAVKFPTG
+925 GSLKAVKFPVG
-935 LEQIEG
+935 LESIESS
-941 AAFSY
+941 AFNN
-946 CSGLSEVRFPSSIL
+946 CSGLSEVRFPASVLS
-960 NVGSDAFGNCDNIKD
+960 VGSDAFMMCDNIKD

-995 FKNATL
+995 FKNAML

-1046 RLEGGT
+1046 RLEGDTISGT
-1052 IFGIGE
+1052 GE

-1092 GNGASVIGQGNKD
+1092 GNGASVIGQGDKD

-1162 GWKDWTADKLTAGVG
+1162 GWKDWAAGKLTAGVG

-1194 AKFDGDNRDI
+1194 AKFDGENRDI

-1401 VMLKDKLTGASHD
+1401 GMLKDKLTGASHD
-1414 FSEGDYMFSSEAGT
+1414 FSEGDYVFSSEAGT

-1458 NGTIAVSGSD
+1458 NGTIAVSGAA

-1479 ILMGTIDGNGC
+1479 ILMGIIDGNGS

>member
-1 MKKIFLLLWFVLLG
+1 MTSLSFPEGITQIGDGAFQRCGRLETLFFPSTMKSIDWGVFCESHENEYGGGECTCDSIRRIEIKGIATWFNSNRFTERNHHVAAPYADLYVNGDLLT
-15 LFEVQAYQFEK
+15 
-26 NGIYYDIVNG
+26 DIVLPDTMARIRPALFYG
-36 KAVVV
+36 CKKLHSVVFPNNLK
-41 SGDVS
+41 
-46 YSGDVVIPETVEY
+46 VIDDCAFENCTGIENLELPQ
-59 DGQHYVVDSIGEWA
+59 GLDSIKSSA
-73 FNSCSGLMSV
+73 FSRCKGVKYVNLPQELKYIGMMAFGSCTELISVSFPNKLENIAYGAFESCKSLQSVVLPEGLKSIESCAFQNCISLTSV
-83 KLPEKLRAIGS
+83 KLPSTLRFIDDC
-94 LAFTDCYGLTSIS
+94 AFNQC
-107 FPVSLKVIGSG
+107 
-118 AFQNCEGLTSVVF
+118 
-131 PEGLTA
+131 
-137 VGDGAFY
+137 
-144 GCDKLDSLSF
+144 
-154 PASMKMINWT
+154 
-164 AFCTHRGNYGNS
+164 
-176 CSCEHIR
+176 
-183 YVDVKDLHTWMNSVR
+183 
-198 YIGREQN
+198 
-205 PGFHLYFPK
+205 
-214 AHLYIGG
+214 
-221 KLLTHVVIPGDVTE
+221 
-235 IKPYTFSGM
+235 
-244 DCIKTVSMQKGVEN
+244 N
-258 VGILAFSGCRNLSSV
+258 VG
-273 SFSEGLK
+273 
-280 EISSNAFKNCASL
+280 
-293 SSVFFSEGLEKI
+293 
-305 DNYAFE
+305 FE
-311 NCGSLTSVA
+311 
-320 FPEGLTGIE
+320 F
-329 DAAFYGCDKL
+329 
-339 DSLSFPASMKTI
+339 
-351 NWTAFCTHRGNYGD
+351 
-365 SCSCEHIRYVNVKDL
+365 
-380 HTWINSVRYV
+380 
-390 KLEYGSPHLYFPK
+390 
-403 AHLYMGGKL
+403 
-412 LTHVVIP
+412 
-419 GDVTEIK
+419 
-426 PYTFSGMD
+426 
-434 CIKTVSMQKGVE
+434 
-446 NVGIL
+446 
-451 AFSGCRNLSSVSFSE
+451 
-466 GLKEISSNAFKNC
+466 
-479 ASLSSVFFSEGLEK
+479 
-493 IDNYAFE
+493 
-500 NCGSLTSVAFP
+500 
-511 EGLTGIEDAA
+511 
-521 FYGCDKLDSLSFPAS
+521 
-536 MKTINWTA
+536 
-544 FCTHRGNYGD
+544 
-554 SCSCE
+554 
-559 HIRYVNVKDL
+559 
-569 HTWIN
+569 
-574 SVRYVKLEYGSPH
+574 
-587 LYFPKAHLYMGGK
+587 
-600 LLTHVVI
+600 
-607 PDDIAEVK
+607 
-615 PYTFSGMDS
+615 
-624 IRTVSMQKG
+624 
-633 VENVGKQVFSGCR
+633 
-646 NLSFVSFSDGFEEI
+646 
-660 GEYAFNGCNSL
+660 
-671 HSVKLPASIK
+671 ASI
-681 KLGYSAFNDQGV
+681 
-693 EIELYALVP
+693 VP
-702 PIGGS
+702 PTIEGMNP
-707 SSLGDN
+707 LGDEDN
-713 LVYVPESSIEA
+713 LLYVPEEGIEA

-734 DILCLGRQHD
+734 DILCLERQHD
-744 WDVTVEAEDKSSA
+744 WDVTVEAEEKSSA

-784 SYDFMVMRNKMTCL
+784 SYDFMVMRNKMTSL

-814 HYQGY
+814 HYQDC

-833 KDLRVCRLPQN
+833 KELRVCKLPKS
-844 IVYIGRNAFSRCS
+844 VTYIGQYAFSECRK
-857 RLTDMDI
+857 LTNMDI
-864 PEKVQEIGDAAF
+864 PEKVQEIGGYAF
-876 EGCNRLENVKFS
+876 YGCNQLKEVGFQ
-888 EGLEF
+888 EGLER
-893 IRSEAFAECALHDTI
+893 IGSDAFSNCALQDTI
-908 IFPRTLKHISY
+908 VFPQTLKHISY
-919 SAFRSN
+919 NAFGMN
-925 GLRAVKFPTG
+925 GNLKAVKFPVG
-935 LEQIEG
+935 LEYIEG
-941 AAFSY
+941 SAFNN
-946 CSGLSEVRFPSSIL
+946 CSGLSEVRFPASVLS
-960 NVGSDAFGNCDNIKD
+960 VGSAAFEYCNSIKD

-1016 WSQFPSIVMFNEP
+1016 WSQFPSIVTFNEP

-1046 RLEGGT
+1046 RLEGDTIPGT
-1052 IFGIGE
+1052 SE

-1092 GNGASVIGQGNKD
+1092 GNGASVIGQGDKD

-1162 GWKDWTADKLTAGVG
+1162 GWKDWAAGKLTAGVG

-1194 AKFDGDNRDI
+1194 AKFDGENRDI

-1328 RVVFNARKREAYE
+1328 RVVFNARKRETYE

-1414 FSEGDYMFSSEAGT
+1414 FSEGDYVFSSEAGT

-1458 NGTIAVSGSD
+1458 NGTIAVSGAD

-1479 ILMGTIDGNGC
+1479 ILMGIIDGNGS

>member
-15 LFEVQAYQFEK
+15 LSKVQAYQFEK

-41 SGDVS
+41 SGGSVM
-46 YSGDVVIPETVEY
+46 YSGDVVIPETVEFG
-59 DGQHYVVDSIGEWA
+59 GQHYVVDSIGEWA
-73 FNSCSGLMSV
+73 FNACSGLMSV
-83 KLPEKLRAIGS
+83 KLPEKLRVIGR
-94 LAFTDCYGLTSIS
+94 LAFVDCYGLTSIS
-107 FPVSLKVIGSG
+107 FPASLKVIGDG
-118 AFQNCEGLTSVVF
+118 AFQNCDGLTSLSFPEGMTQIGDGAFQRCGRLETLFFPSTMKSIDWGVFCESHENEYGGGECTCDSIRRIEIKGIATWFNSNRFTERNHHVAAPYADLYVNGDLLTDIVLPDTMARIRPALFYGCKKLHSVVF
-131 PEGLTA
+131 PNNL
-137 VGDGAFY
+137 
-144 GCDKLDSLSF
+144 K
-154 PASMKMINWT
+154 
-164 AFCTHRGNYGNS
+164 
-176 CSCEHIR
+176 
-183 YVDVKDLHTWMNSVR
+183 
-198 YIGREQN
+198 
-205 PGFHLYFPK
+205 
-214 AHLYIGG
+214 
-221 KLLTHVVIPGDVTE
+221 VID
-235 IKPYTFSGM
+235 
-244 DCIKTVSMQKGVEN
+244 DC
-258 VGILAFSGCRNLSSV
+258 
-273 SFSEGLK
+273 
-280 EISSNAFKNCASL
+280 
-293 SSVFFSEGLEKI
+293 
-305 DNYAFE
+305 AFE
-311 NCGSLTSVA
+311 NCTGIENLELPQGLDSIKSSAFSRCKGVKYVNLPQELKYIGMMAFGSCTELISVSFPNKLENIAYGAFESCKSLQSVVLPEGLKSIESCAFQNCISLTSVKLPSTLRFIGDCA
-320 FPEGLTGIE
+320 FNQ
-329 DAAFYGCDKL
+329 C
-339 DSLSFPASMKTI
+339 
-351 NWTAFCTHRGNYGD
+351 
-365 SCSCEHIRYVNVKDL
+365 
-380 HTWINSVRYV
+380 
-390 KLEYGSPHLYFPK
+390 
-403 AHLYMGGKL
+403 
-412 LTHVVIP
+412 
-419 GDVTEIK
+419 
-426 PYTFSGMD
+426 
-434 CIKTVSMQKGVE
+434 
-446 NVGIL
+446 NVG
-451 AFSGCRNLSSVSFSE
+451 
-466 GLKEISSNAFKNC
+466 
-479 ASLSSVFFSEGLEK
+479 
-493 IDNYAFE
+493 FE
-500 NCGSLTSVAFP
+500 F
-511 EGLTGIEDAA
+511 
-521 FYGCDKLDSLSFPAS
+521 
-536 MKTINWTA
+536 
-544 FCTHRGNYGD
+544 
-554 SCSCE
+554 
-559 HIRYVNVKDL
+559 
-569 HTWIN
+569 
-574 SVRYVKLEYGSPH
+574 
-587 LYFPKAHLYMGGK
+587 
-600 LLTHVVI
+600 
-607 PDDIAEVK
+607 
-615 PYTFSGMDS
+615 
-624 IRTVSMQKG
+624 
-633 VENVGKQVFSGCR
+633 
-646 NLSFVSFSDGFEEI
+646 
-660 GEYAFNGCNSL
+660 
-671 HSVKLPASIK
+671 ASI
-681 KLGYSAFNDQGV
+681 
-693 EIELYALVP
+693 VP
-702 PIGGS
+702 PTIEGMNP
-707 SSLGDN
+707 LGDEDN
-713 LVYVPESSIEA
+713 LLYVPEEGIEA

-734 DILCLGRQHD
+734 DILCLERQHD
-744 WDVTVEAEDKSSA
+744 WDVMVEAEEKSSA

-784 SYDFMVMRNKMTCL
+784 SYDFMVMRNKMTSL

-833 KDLRVCRLPQN
+833 KELRVCKLPQS
-844 IVYIGRNAFSRCS
+844 ITYIGQSAFSECRK
-857 RLTDMDI
+857 LTGMDI
-864 PEKVQEIGDAAF
+864 PEKVQEIGYAAF
-876 EGCNRLENVKFS
+876 TGCNCLKEVEFH
-888 EGLEF
+888 EGLER
-893 IRSEAFAECALHDTI
+893 IGSEGFSNCALQDTI
-908 IFPRTLKHISY
+908 VFPQTLKHISY
-919 SAFRSN
+919 NAFGMN
-925 GLRAVKFPTG
+925 GSLKAVKFPVG
-935 LEQIEG
+935 LESIESS
-941 AAFSY
+941 AFNN
-946 CSGLSEVRFPSSIL
+946 CSGLSEVRFPASVLS
-960 NVGSDAFGNCDNIKD
+960 VGSDAFMMCDNIKD

-995 FKNATL
+995 FKNAML

-1046 RLEGGT
+1046 RLEGDTISGT
-1052 IFGIGE
+1052 GE

-1092 GNGASVIGQGNKD
+1092 GNGASVIGQGDKD

-1162 GWKDWTADKLTAGVG
+1162 GWKDWAAGKLTAGVG

-1194 AKFDGDNRDI
+1194 AKFDGENRDI

-1263 YQAFFVQKPNAEDG
+1263 YQAFFVKKPNAEDG

-1414 FSEGDYMFSSEAGT
+1414 FSEGDYVFSSEAGT

-1458 NGTIAVSGSD
+1458 NGTIAVSGAA

-1479 ILMGTIDGNGC
+1479 ILMGIIDGNGS

>member
-46 YSGDVVIPETVEY
+46 YSGDVVIPDSVEY
-59 DGQHYVVDSIGEWA
+59 DDVYLEVDSISEYAFQKSESLSSIVLPKSLTSIGESA
-73 FNSCSGLMSV
+73 FSGCSGL
-83 KLPEKLRAIGS
+83 
-94 LAFTDCYGLTSIS
+94 DSIS
-107 FPVSLKVIGSG
+107 LP
-118 AFQNCEGLTSVVF
+118 EGLTSVESHSFNCCTNLKSVSF
-131 PEGLTA
+131 PEGLTSI
-137 VGDGAFY
+137 GFGAFNRC
-144 GCDKLDSLSF
+144 GNLTSLVF
-154 PASMKMINWT
+154 PASLTSISDNAFNWCSNVDTLSFLGRMDSINWN
-164 AFCTHRGNYGNS
+164 AFTDGNS
-176 CSCEHIR
+176 ANQNIKR
-183 YVDVKDLHTWMNSVR
+183 VYINDLSTWLNSQR
-198 YIGREQN
+198 YIDIKIVGYEALSA
-205 PGFHLYFPK
+205 PEAVLY
-214 AHLYIGG
+214 LDG
-221 KLLTHVVIPGDVTE
+221 KLLTDMVVPEGVKE
-235 IKPYTFSGM
+235 IKPYTFYGM
-244 DCIKTVSMQKGVEN
+244 DSIRSVTLPKT
-258 VGILAFSGCRNLSSV
+258 
-273 SFSEGLK
+273 LK
-280 EISSNAFKNCASL
+280 NIAKS
-293 SSVFFSEGLEKI
+293 
-305 DNYAFE
+305 AFE
-311 NCGSLTSVA
+311 NCVSLTSVA

-380 HTWINSVRYV
+380 HTWINSERWNYR
-390 KLEYGSPHLYFPK
+390 EYDSHTSPPHAQLY
-403 AHLYMGGKL
+403 LDGTL
-412 LTHVVIP
+412 LTKIVVP
-419 GDVTEIK
+419 EGVEEIK
-426 PYTFSGMD
+426 SNTF
-434 CIKTVSMQKGVE
+434 
-446 NVGIL
+446 
-451 AFSGCRNLSSVSFSE
+451 
-466 GLKEISSNAFKNC
+466 
-479 ASLSSVFFSEGLEK
+479 
-493 IDNYAFE
+493 
-500 NCGSLTSVAFP
+500 CG
-511 EGLTGIEDAA
+511 
-521 FYGCDKLDSLSFPAS
+521 LDSLV
-536 MKTINWTA
+536 
-544 FCTHRGNYGD
+544 Y
-554 SCSCE
+554 
-559 HIRYVNVKDL
+559 
-569 HTWIN
+569 
-574 SVRYVKLEYGSPH
+574 
-587 LYFPKAHLYMGGK
+587 
-600 LLTHVVI
+600 
-607 PDDIAEVK
+607 
-615 PYTFSGMDS
+615 
-624 IRTVSMQKG
+624 
-633 VENVGKQVFSGCR
+633 
-646 NLSFVSFSDGFEEI
+646 
-660 GEYAFNGCNSL
+660 
-671 HSVKLPASIK
+671 VKLPASIK
-681 KLGYSAFNDQGV
+681 KLGHSIFNDQGV
-693 EIELYALVP
+693 DVDLYALVP
-702 PIGGS
+702 PQ
-707 SSLGDN
+707 LEGDNPFGEN

-744 WDVTVEAEDKSSA
+744 WNVTVEAEDKSSA

-946 CSGLSEVRFPSSIL
+946 CSGLSEVRFPSSVL

-981 DPLQLDQTTFSAEV
+981 DPLELDQTTFSAEV

-1046 RLEGGT
+1046 RLEGDTIPGT
-1052 IFGIGE
+1052 SE

-1138 NIKYDGSYVLRW
+1138 NVKYAGSYVLRW

-1248 YEAYNPQDDDYVLYP
+1248 YEAYNPQDDDYALYP
-1263 YQAFFVQKPNAEDG
+1263 YQAFFVQKPNAEDA

-1328 RVVFNARKREAYE
+1328 RVVFNARRREAYE

-1357 YSLDGQGVKYA
+1357 YSLDGQSVKYA

-1374 GNGVVSLGYEVQA
+1374 GNGVVSLGYEVQV

-1414 FSEGDYMFSSEAGT
+1414 FSEGDYMFSSEVGT

-1458 NGTIAVSGSD
+1458 NGTIAVSGAD

-1479 ILMGTIDGNGC
+1479 ILMGIIDGNGS

>member
-15 LFEVQAYQFEK
+15 LSKVQAYQFEK

-41 SGDVS
+41 SGGSVM
-46 YSGDVVIPETVEY
+46 YSGDVVIPETVEFG
-59 DGQHYVVDSIGEWA
+59 GQHYVVDSIGEWA
-73 FNSCSGLMSV
+73 FNACSGLMSV
-83 KLPEKLRAIGS
+83 KLPEKLRVIGR
-94 LAFTDCYGLTSIS
+94 LAFVDCYGLTSIS
-107 FPVSLKVIGSG
+107 FPASLKVIGDG
-118 AFQNCEGLTSVVF
+118 AFQNCDGLTSLSFPEGMTQIGDGAFQRCGRLETLFFPSTMKSIDWGVFCESHENEYGGGECTCDSIRRIEIKGIATWFNSNRFTERNHHVAAPYADLYVNGDLLTDIVLPDTMARIRPALFYGCKKLHSVVF
-131 PEGLTA
+131 PNNL
-137 VGDGAFY
+137 
-144 GCDKLDSLSF
+144 K
-154 PASMKMINWT
+154 
-164 AFCTHRGNYGNS
+164 
-176 CSCEHIR
+176 
-183 YVDVKDLHTWMNSVR
+183 
-198 YIGREQN
+198 
-205 PGFHLYFPK
+205 
-214 AHLYIGG
+214 
-221 KLLTHVVIPGDVTE
+221 VID
-235 IKPYTFSGM
+235 
-244 DCIKTVSMQKGVEN
+244 DC
-258 VGILAFSGCRNLSSV
+258 
-273 SFSEGLK
+273 
-280 EISSNAFKNCASL
+280 
-293 SSVFFSEGLEKI
+293 
-305 DNYAFE
+305 AFE
-311 NCGSLTSVA
+311 NCTGIENLELPQGLDSIKSSAFSRCKGVKYVNLPQELKYIGMMAFGSCTELISVSFPNKLENIAYGAFESCKSLQSVVLPEGLKSIESCAFQNCISLTSVKLPSTLRFIGDCA
-320 FPEGLTGIE
+320 FNQ
-329 DAAFYGCDKL
+329 C
-339 DSLSFPASMKTI
+339 
-351 NWTAFCTHRGNYGD
+351 
-365 SCSCEHIRYVNVKDL
+365 
-380 HTWINSVRYV
+380 
-390 KLEYGSPHLYFPK
+390 
-403 AHLYMGGKL
+403 
-412 LTHVVIP
+412 
-419 GDVTEIK
+419 
-426 PYTFSGMD
+426 
-434 CIKTVSMQKGVE
+434 
-446 NVGIL
+446 NVG
-451 AFSGCRNLSSVSFSE
+451 
-466 GLKEISSNAFKNC
+466 
-479 ASLSSVFFSEGLEK
+479 
-493 IDNYAFE
+493 FE
-500 NCGSLTSVAFP
+500 F
-511 EGLTGIEDAA
+511 
-521 FYGCDKLDSLSFPAS
+521 
-536 MKTINWTA
+536 
-544 FCTHRGNYGD
+544 
-554 SCSCE
+554 
-559 HIRYVNVKDL
+559 
-569 HTWIN
+569 
-574 SVRYVKLEYGSPH
+574 
-587 LYFPKAHLYMGGK
+587 
-600 LLTHVVI
+600 
-607 PDDIAEVK
+607 
-615 PYTFSGMDS
+615 
-624 IRTVSMQKG
+624 
-633 VENVGKQVFSGCR
+633 
-646 NLSFVSFSDGFEEI
+646 
-660 GEYAFNGCNSL
+660 
-671 HSVKLPASIK
+671 ASI
-681 KLGYSAFNDQGV
+681 
-693 EIELYALVP
+693 VP
-702 PIGGS
+702 PTIEGMNP
-707 SSLGDN
+707 LGDEDN
-713 LVYVPESSIEA
+713 LLYVPEEGIEA

-734 DILCLGRQHD
+734 DILCLERQHD
-744 WDVTVEAEDKSSA
+744 WDVMVEAEEKSSA

-784 SYDFMVMRNKMTCL
+784 SYDFMVMRNKMTSL

-833 KDLRVCRLPQN
+833 KELRVCKLPQS
-844 IVYIGRNAFSRCS
+844 ITYIGQSAFSECRK
-857 RLTDMDI
+857 LTGMDI
-864 PEKVQEIGDAAF
+864 PEKVQEIGYAAF
-876 EGCNRLENVKFS
+876 TGCNCLKEVEFH
-888 EGLEF
+888 EGLERIGSKGF
-893 IRSEAFAECALHDTI
+893 SNCALQDTI
-908 IFPRTLKHISY
+908 VFPQTLKHISY
-919 SAFRSN
+919 NAFGMN
-925 GLRAVKFPTG
+925 GSLKAVKFPVG
-935 LEQIEG
+935 LESIESS
-941 AAFSY
+941 AFNN
-946 CSGLSEVRFPSSIL
+946 CSGLSEVRFPASVLS
-960 NVGSDAFGNCDNIKD
+960 VGSDAFMMCDNIKD

-995 FKNATL
+995 FKNAML

-1046 RLEGGT
+1046 RLEGDTISGT
-1052 IFGIGE
+1052 GE

-1092 GNGASVIGQGNKD
+1092 GNGASVIGQGDKD

-1162 GWKDWTADKLTAGVG
+1162 GWKDWAAGKLTAGVG

-1194 AKFDGDNRDI
+1194 AKFDGENRDI

-1414 FSEGDYMFSSEAGT
+1414 FSEGDYVFSSEAGT

-1458 NGTIAVSGSD
+1458 NGTIAVSGAA

-1479 ILMGTIDGNGC
+1479 ILMGIIDGNGS

>member
-1 MKKIFLLLWFVLLG
+1 MDTLSFLG
-15 LFEVQAYQFEK
+15 RM
-26 NGIYYDIVNG
+26 
-36 KAVVV
+36 
-41 SGDVS
+41 
-46 YSGDVVIPETVEY
+46 
-59 DGQHYVVDSIGEWA
+59 DSINW
-73 FNSCSGLMSV
+73 N
-83 KLPEKLRAIGS
+83 
-94 LAFTDCYGLTSIS
+94 AFTD
-107 FPVSLKVIGSG
+107 
-118 AFQNCEGLTSVVF
+118 
-131 PEGLTA
+131 
-137 VGDGAFY
+137 
-144 GCDKLDSLSF
+144 
-154 PASMKMINWT
+154 
-164 AFCTHRGNYGNS
+164 GNS
-176 CSCEHIR
+176 ANQNIKR
-183 YVDVKDLHTWMNSVR
+183 VYINDLSTWLNSQR
-198 YIGREQN
+198 YIDIKIVGYEALSA
-205 PGFHLYFPK
+205 PEAVLY
-214 AHLYIGG
+214 LDG
-221 KLLTHVVIPGDVTE
+221 KLLTDMVVPEGVKE
-235 IKPYTFSGM
+235 IKPYTFYGM
-244 DCIKTVSMQKGVEN
+244 DSIRSVTLPKT
-258 VGILAFSGCRNLSSV
+258 
-273 SFSEGLK
+273 LK
-280 EISSNAFKNCASL
+280 NIAKS
-293 SSVFFSEGLEKI
+293 
-305 DNYAFE
+305 AFE
-311 NCGSLTSVA
+311 NCVSLTSVA

-380 HTWINSVRYV
+380 HTWINSERWNYR
-390 KLEYGSPHLYFPK
+390 EYDSHTFFPHAQLY
-403 AHLYMGGKL
+403 LDGTL
-412 LTHVVIP
+412 LTKIVVP
-419 GDVTEIK
+419 EGVEEIK
-426 PYTFSGMD
+426 SNTFWG
-434 CIKTVSMQKGVE
+434 
-446 NVGIL
+446 
-451 AFSGCRNLSSVSFSE
+451 
-466 GLKEISSNAFKNC
+466 
-479 ASLSSVFFSEGLEK
+479 
-493 IDNYAFE
+493 
-500 NCGSLTSVAFP
+500 
-511 EGLTGIEDAA
+511 
-521 FYGCDKLDSLSFPAS
+521 LDSLV
-536 MKTINWTA
+536 
-544 FCTHRGNYGD
+544 Y
-554 SCSCE
+554 
-559 HIRYVNVKDL
+559 
-569 HTWIN
+569 
-574 SVRYVKLEYGSPH
+574 
-587 LYFPKAHLYMGGK
+587 
-600 LLTHVVI
+600 
-607 PDDIAEVK
+607 
-615 PYTFSGMDS
+615 
-624 IRTVSMQKG
+624 
-633 VENVGKQVFSGCR
+633 
-646 NLSFVSFSDGFEEI
+646 
-660 GEYAFNGCNSL
+660 
-671 HSVKLPASIK
+671 VKLPASIK
-681 KLGYSAFNDQGV
+681 KLGHSIFNDQGV
-693 EIELYALVP
+693 DVDLYALVP
-702 PIGGS
+702 PQ
-707 SSLGDN
+707 LEGDNPFGEN

-1046 RLEGGT
+1046 RLEGDT

-1263 YQAFFVQKPNAEDG
+1263 YQAFFVQKPNAEDA

-1298 VAPRRMRRAAGVER
+1298 VAPRRIRRAAGVER

-1328 RVVFNARKREAYE
+1328 RVVFNARRREAYE

-1374 GNGVVSLGYEVQA
+1374 GNGVVSLGYEVQV

-1458 NGTIAVSGSD
+1458 NGTIAVSGAD
-1468 GLRTTVTALSG
+1468 GIRTTVTALSG
-1479 ILMGTIDGNGC
+1479 ILMGIIDGNGS

>member
-41 SGDVS
+41 SGGSVM

-59 DGQHYVVDSIGEWA
+59 GGQHYVVDSIGEWA
-73 FNSCSGLMSV
+73 FNACSGLMSV

-107 FPVSLKVIGSG
+107 FPASLKVIGSG
-118 AFQNCEGLTSVVF
+118 AFQNCDGLTSLSFPEGMTQIGDGAFQRCGRLETLFFPSTIKSIDWGVFCESHENEYGGECTCDSIRRIEVKGIATWFNSNRFTERNHHVAAPYADLYVNGELLTEVVLPDTMTCIRPALFYGCQKLRSVVF
-131 PEGLTA
+131 PNNL
-137 VGDGAFY
+137 
-144 GCDKLDSLSF
+144 K
-154 PASMKMINWT
+154 
-164 AFCTHRGNYGNS
+164 
-176 CSCEHIR
+176 
-183 YVDVKDLHTWMNSVR
+183 
-198 YIGREQN
+198 
-205 PGFHLYFPK
+205 
-214 AHLYIGG
+214 
-221 KLLTHVVIPGDVTE
+221 VID
-235 IKPYTFSGM
+235 
-244 DCIKTVSMQKGVEN
+244 DC
-258 VGILAFSGCRNLSSV
+258 
-273 SFSEGLK
+273 
-280 EISSNAFKNCASL
+280 
-293 SSVFFSEGLEKI
+293 
-305 DNYAFE
+305 AFE
-311 NCGSLTSVA
+311 NCTGIENLEFPQGLDSIKSSAFYICRGLRKIAFPQGLRYIGMRAFWGCEELHSVSFPNKLENIDYGAFEGCKSLTSVA

-339 DSLSFPASMKTI
+339 DSLSFSASMKTI

-365 SCSCEHIRYVNVKDL
+365 SCSCEHIRYVDVEDL
-380 HTWINSVRYV
+380 HTWINSVRY
-390 KLEYGSPHLYFPK
+390 LEPEYGSSHLYFPK
-403 AHLYMGGKL
+403 AHLYLGGKL

-426 PYTFSGMD
+426 PY
-434 CIKTVSMQKGVE
+434 I
-446 NVGIL
+446 
-451 AFSGCRNLSSVSFSE
+451 FSGCRNLSSVT
-466 GLKEISSNAFKNC
+466 
-479 ASLSSVFFSEGLEK
+479 FFE
-493 IDNYAFE
+493 
-500 NCGSLTSVAFP
+500 
-511 EGLTGIEDAA
+511 
-521 FYGCDKLDSLSFPAS
+521 
-536 MKTINWTA
+536 
-544 FCTHRGNYGD
+544 
-554 SCSCE
+554 
-559 HIRYVNVKDL
+559 
-569 HTWIN
+569 
-574 SVRYVKLEYGSPH
+574 
-587 LYFPKAHLYMGGK
+587 
-600 LLTHVVI
+600 
-607 PDDIAEVK
+607 
-615 PYTFSGMDS
+615 
-624 IRTVSMQKG
+624 
-633 VENVGKQVFSGCR
+633 
-646 NLSFVSFSDGFEEI
+646 GFEEI
-660 GEYAFNGCNSL
+660 GGYAFNGCDSL

-702 PIGGS
+702 PQRVDMY
-707 SSLGDN
+707 SLGDN
-713 LVYVPESSIEA
+713 LVYVPESCIEA

-744 WDVTVEAEDKSSA
+744 WNVTVEAEDKSSA

-784 SYDFMVMRNKMTCL
+784 SYDFMVMRNKMTSL

-833 KDLRVCRLPQN
+833 KDLRECKLPKS
-844 IVYIGRNAFSRCS
+844 ITCIGRSAFSGCRK
-857 RLTDMDI
+857 LTNMDI
-864 PEKVQEIGDAAF
+864 PEKVQEIGGDAF
-876 EGCNRLENVKFS
+876 TGCDSLKEVDFQ
-888 EGLEF
+888 EGLER
-893 IRSEAFAECALHDTI
+893 IGDNAFSNCALQDTI
-908 IFPRTLKHISY
+908 VFPQTLKRVVWG
-919 SAFRSN
+919 AFQGNSN
-925 GLRAVKFPTG
+925 LKAVKFPVG
-935 LEQIEG
+935 LEYIESS
-941 AAFSY
+941 AFGSCY
-946 CSGLSEVRFPSSIL
+946 GLSEVRFPASVLS
-960 NVGSDAFGNCDNIKD
+960 VGSDAFRDCGNIKD

-1034 LNKDLVIDEETP
+1034 LNKDLVLDEETP
-1046 RLEGGT
+1046 RLEGDT
-1052 IFGIGE
+1052 IFGTGE

-1194 AKFDGDNRDI
+1194 VKFDGDNRDI

-1263 YQAFFVQKPNAEDG
+1263 YQAFFVQKPNAEDA

-1298 VAPRRMRRAAGVER
+1298 VAPRRIRRAAGVER

-1328 RVVFNARKREAYE
+1328 RVVFNARRREAYE

-1374 GNGVVSLGYEVQA
+1374 GNGVVSLGYEVQV

-1458 NGTIAVSGSD
+1458 NGTIAVSGAD

-1479 ILMGTIDGNGC
+1479 ILMGIIDGNGS

>member
-15 LFEVQAYQFEK
+15 LSKVQAYQFEK

-41 SGDVS
+41 SGGSVM
-46 YSGDVVIPETVEY
+46 YSGDVVIPETVEFG
-59 DGQHYVVDSIGEWA
+59 GQHYVVDSIGEWA
-73 FNSCSGLMSV
+73 FNACSGLMSV
-83 KLPEKLRAIGS
+83 KLPEKLRVIGR
-94 LAFTDCYGLTSIS
+94 LAFVDCYGLTSIS
-107 FPVSLKVIGSG
+107 FPASLKVIGDG
-118 AFQNCEGLTSVVF
+118 AFQNCDGLTSLSFPEGMTQIGDGAFQRCGRLETLFFPSTMKSIDWGVFCESHENEYGGGECTCDSIRRIEIKGIATWFNSNRFTERNHHVAAPYADLYVNGDLLTDIVLPDTMARIRPALFYGCKKLHSVVF
-131 PEGLTA
+131 PNNL
-137 VGDGAFY
+137 
-144 GCDKLDSLSF
+144 K
-154 PASMKMINWT
+154 
-164 AFCTHRGNYGNS
+164 
-176 CSCEHIR
+176 
-183 YVDVKDLHTWMNSVR
+183 
-198 YIGREQN
+198 
-205 PGFHLYFPK
+205 
-214 AHLYIGG
+214 
-221 KLLTHVVIPGDVTE
+221 VID
-235 IKPYTFSGM
+235 
-244 DCIKTVSMQKGVEN
+244 DC
-258 VGILAFSGCRNLSSV
+258 
-273 SFSEGLK
+273 
-280 EISSNAFKNCASL
+280 
-293 SSVFFSEGLEKI
+293 
-305 DNYAFE
+305 AFE
-311 NCGSLTSVA
+311 NCTGIENLELPQGLDSIKSSAFSRCKGVKYVNLPQELKYIGMMAFGSCTELISVSFPNKLENIAYGAFESCKSLQSVVLPEGLKSIESCAFQNCISLTSVKLPSTLRFIGDCA
-320 FPEGLTGIE
+320 FNQ
-329 DAAFYGCDKL
+329 C
-339 DSLSFPASMKTI
+339 
-351 NWTAFCTHRGNYGD
+351 
-365 SCSCEHIRYVNVKDL
+365 
-380 HTWINSVRYV
+380 
-390 KLEYGSPHLYFPK
+390 
-403 AHLYMGGKL
+403 
-412 LTHVVIP
+412 
-419 GDVTEIK
+419 
-426 PYTFSGMD
+426 
-434 CIKTVSMQKGVE
+434 
-446 NVGIL
+446 NVG
-451 AFSGCRNLSSVSFSE
+451 
-466 GLKEISSNAFKNC
+466 
-479 ASLSSVFFSEGLEK
+479 
-493 IDNYAFE
+493 FE
-500 NCGSLTSVAFP
+500 F
-511 EGLTGIEDAA
+511 
-521 FYGCDKLDSLSFPAS
+521 
-536 MKTINWTA
+536 
-544 FCTHRGNYGD
+544 
-554 SCSCE
+554 
-559 HIRYVNVKDL
+559 
-569 HTWIN
+569 
-574 SVRYVKLEYGSPH
+574 
-587 LYFPKAHLYMGGK
+587 
-600 LLTHVVI
+600 
-607 PDDIAEVK
+607 
-615 PYTFSGMDS
+615 
-624 IRTVSMQKG
+624 
-633 VENVGKQVFSGCR
+633 
-646 NLSFVSFSDGFEEI
+646 
-660 GEYAFNGCNSL
+660 
-671 HSVKLPASIK
+671 ASI
-681 KLGYSAFNDQGV
+681 
-693 EIELYALVP
+693 VP
-702 PIGGS
+702 PTIEGMNP
-707 SSLGDN
+707 LGDEDN
-713 LVYVPESSIEA
+713 LLYVPEEGIEA

-734 DILCLGRQHD
+734 DILCLERQHD
-744 WDVTVEAEDKSSA
+744 WDVMVEAEEKSSA

-784 SYDFMVMRNKMTCL
+784 SYDFMVMRNKMTSL

-833 KDLRVCRLPQN
+833 KELRVCKLPQS
-844 IVYIGRNAFSRCS
+844 ITYIGQSAFSECRK
-857 RLTDMDI
+857 LTGMDI
-864 PEKVQEIGDAAF
+864 PEKVQEIGYAAF
-876 EGCNRLENVKFS
+876 TGCNCLKEVEFH
-888 EGLEF
+888 EGLER
-893 IRSEAFAECALHDTI
+893 IGSEGFSNCALQDTI
-908 IFPRTLKHISY
+908 VFPQTLKHISY
-919 SAFRSN
+919 NAFGMN
-925 GLRAVKFPTG
+925 GSLKAVKFPVG
-935 LEQIEG
+935 LESIESS
-941 AAFSY
+941 AFNN
-946 CSGLSEVRFPSSIL
+946 CSGLSEVRFPASVLS
-960 NVGSDAFGNCDNIKD
+960 VGSDAFMMCDNIKD

-995 FKNATL
+995 FKNAML

-1046 RLEGGT
+1046 RLEGDTISGT
-1052 IFGIGE
+1052 GE

-1092 GNGASVIGQGNKD
+1092 GNGASVIGQGDKD

-1162 GWKDWTADKLTAGVG
+1162 GWKDWAAGKLTAGVG

-1194 AKFDGDNRDI
+1194 AKFDGENRDI

-1289 QSEAARRAN
+1289 QSEAARRVN

-1328 RVVFNARKREAYE
+1328 RVVFNARKRETYE

-1414 FSEGDYMFSSEAGT
+1414 FSEGDYVFSSEAGT

-1458 NGTIAVSGSD
+1458 NGTIAVSGAD

-1479 ILMGTIDGNGC
+1479 ILMGIIDGNGS

>member
-1 MKKIFLLLWFVLLG
+1 M
-15 LFEVQAYQFEK
+15 
-26 NGIYYDIVNG
+26 
-36 KAVVV
+36 
-41 SGDVS
+41 
-46 YSGDVVIPETVEY
+46 
-59 DGQHYVVDSIGEWA
+59 
-73 FNSCSGLMSV
+73 
-83 KLPEKLRAIGS
+83 
-94 LAFTDCYGLTSIS
+94 
-107 FPVSLKVIGSG
+107 
-118 AFQNCEGLTSVVF
+118 
-131 PEGLTA
+131 
-137 VGDGAFY
+137 
-144 GCDKLDSLSF
+144 
-154 PASMKMINWT
+154 
-164 AFCTHRGNYGNS
+164 
-176 CSCEHIR
+176 
-183 YVDVKDLHTWMNSVR
+183 
-198 YIGREQN
+198 
-205 PGFHLYFPK
+205 
-214 AHLYIGG
+214 
-221 KLLTHVVIPGDVTE
+221 
-235 IKPYTFSGM
+235 
-244 DCIKTVSMQKGVEN
+244 
-258 VGILAFSGCRNLSSV
+258 
-273 SFSEGLK
+273 
-280 EISSNAFKNCASL
+280 
-293 SSVFFSEGLEKI
+293 
-305 DNYAFE
+305 
-311 NCGSLTSVA
+311 
-320 FPEGLTGIE
+320 
-329 DAAFYGCDKL
+329 
-339 DSLSFPASMKTI
+339 
-351 NWTAFCTHRGNYGD
+351 
-365 SCSCEHIRYVNVKDL
+365 
-380 HTWINSVRYV
+380 
-390 KLEYGSPHLYFPK
+390 
-403 AHLYMGGKL
+403 
-412 LTHVVIP
+412 
-419 GDVTEIK
+419 
-426 PYTFSGMD
+426 
-434 CIKTVSMQKGVE
+434 
-446 NVGIL
+446 
-451 AFSGCRNLSSVSFSE
+451 
-466 GLKEISSNAFKNC
+466 
-479 ASLSSVFFSEGLEK
+479 
-493 IDNYAFE
+493 
-500 NCGSLTSVAFP
+500 
-511 EGLTGIEDAA
+511 
-521 FYGCDKLDSLSFPAS
+521 
-536 MKTINWTA
+536 
-544 FCTHRGNYGD
+544 
-554 SCSCE
+554 
-559 HIRYVNVKDL
+559 
-569 HTWIN
+569 
-574 SVRYVKLEYGSPH
+574 
-587 LYFPKAHLYMGGK
+587 
-600 LLTHVVI
+600 
-607 PDDIAEVK
+607 
-615 PYTFSGMDS
+615 
-624 IRTVSMQKG
+624 
-633 VENVGKQVFSGCR
+633 
-646 NLSFVSFSDGFEEI
+646 
-660 GEYAFNGCNSL
+660 
-671 HSVKLPASIK
+671 
-681 KLGYSAFNDQGV
+681 SAFNNQGV
-693 EIELYALVP
+693 EFQLYALVP
-702 PIGGS
+702 PQRES
-707 SSLGDN
+707 NSLGEN
-713 LVYVPESSIEA
+713 LVYVPESCIEA

-734 DILCLGRQHD
+734 DILCLERQHD
-744 WDVTVEAEDKSSA
+744 WDVMVEAEEKSSA

-784 SYDFMVMRNKMTCL
+784 SYDFMVMRNKMTSL

-833 KDLRVCRLPQN
+833 KELRVCKLPQS
-844 IVYIGRNAFSRCS
+844 ITYIGQSAFSECRK
-857 RLTDMDI
+857 LTGMDI
-864 PEKVQEIGDAAF
+864 PEKVQEIGYAAF
-876 EGCNRLENVKFS
+876 TGCNSLKEVEFH
-888 EGLEF
+888 EGLER
-893 IRSEAFAECALHDTI
+893 IGDDAFSNCALQDTI
-908 IFPRTLKHISY
+908 VFPQTLKHISY
-919 SAFRSN
+919 NAFAMN
-925 GLRAVKFPTG
+925 GSLKAVKFPVG
-935 LEQIEG
+935 LESIEG
-941 AAFSY
+941 SAFNN
-946 CSGLSEVRFPSSIL
+946 CSGLSEVRFPASVLS
-960 NVGSDAFGNCDNIKD
+960 VGSDAFVMCDNIKD

-981 DPLQLDQTTFSAEV
+981 DPFDLDQNTFTAGV
-995 FKNATL
+995 FLKATL
-1001 HVPETAQNNYYWDTQ
+1001 HVPETAQDNYYWNTQ
-1016 WSQFPSIVMFNEP
+1016 WSQFQGRLVTFNEP

-1046 RLEGGT
+1046 RLEGDTIPGT
-1052 IFGIGE
+1052 GE

-1092 GNGASVIGQGNKD
+1092 GNGASVIGQGDKD

-1162 GWKDWTADKLTAGVG
+1162 GWKDWAAGKLTAGVG

-1194 AKFDGDNRDI
+1194 AKFDGENRDI

-1374 GNGVVSLGYEVQA
+1374 GNGVVALGYEVQA

-1414 FSEGDYMFSSEAGT
+1414 FSEGDYVFSSEAGT

-1458 NGTIAVSGSD
+1458 NGTIAVSGAA

-1479 ILMGTIDGNGC
+1479 ILMGIIDGNGS